1 MAISTNL
8 IKSFQLSALTT
19 ALALAGCGGGG
30 GNDTLPPPSN
40 PGQSNGGTTTPT
52 TNVKDVDNIT
62 ITKSF
67 DTFILKQDE
76 KFTIIANA
84 LKSGKPVEGVIVDAI
99 IPDPAT
105 SGIYVITPTPITTNA
120 NGEAAIELQIKDL
133 AKATAYLK
141 ANSDKL
147 SISVKPTNS
156 KQAIT
161 NGTISLTG
169 AAPSISTEITNVIND
184 ARSLML
190 SPSNANFKLEVG
202 TQITVSA
209 FVADSKGGALKNVPV
224 TFDLSNL
231 PSLGIY
237 NLSGSTVNTD
247 DRGIATITLQVMS
260 LDKREDLK
268 NGFQVDA
275 FIDRDIDLKA
285 SNRPTFKGVDNLD
298 TNTGSV
304 TAESLVN
311 SIILT
316 PNVDSIPLTIGS
328 TFTLTVTTNDK
339 DNKPISNAPI
349 AFTYP
354 TLAEY
359 GLTVANSSATTNG
372 SGQATVTFTVNSLT
386 TAQKAKL
393 IEGFTVNASSNGKFA
408 QASLTAKN
416 ETAESLVNSIS
427 LTPSVDTISL
437 TPNAQF
443 SVTATTLGKDG
454 KPVSNAPVAFSYPTL
469 ADYGLTIA
477 SSSPNTNGS
486 GQAVMTFAV
495 NASLTTAQK
504 AKLAEGFT
512 VNASSNAKTTTAV
525 TLKSIKVATVADIAK
540 VSFFTNKDLT
550 TNTGDTINITAQ
562 VRDANNVSLANMP
575 VSFTLLDAAAA
586 TGITNTTPLQAT
598 TNANGEAVLTLKVGA
613 LTPDQKYYL
622 QTSGLSFK
630 ATAGAITS
638 STVTL
643 RTQGAITANS
653 VNTLLLTSDSAIQ
666 LALGSKVKVT
676 ALAIDKN
683 GAIVPNAQVSFKV
696 PTDSGLVNNTGAVV
710 NTNANGEATI
720 EVEIKD
726 LAKATTALQNGL
738 VVTAQ
743 SGVSV
748 GTTTVR
754 GASSNA
760 NTQAYNVFVSQSKSE
775 MKTSVD
781 KNTLTIRVTDIN
793 GGIKPN
799 VPVYL
804 QLLNDGTKYG
814 LSFDKLSQL
823 ITDDKGIVE
832 VNLVQSNVGLIS
844 QLDHTADIKIIIN
857 DGIYRA
863 EEQTL
868 SIPIKGTNVQDVLST
883 TTLIDSTQD
892 IPFNVSGRLLDGN
905 GLAIVSTPVELLNNG
920 IPTGLTATTNAFGQF
935 TYSGILPKNLTASDG
950 TYNLSARVST
960 NGITQTFDLLKLVN
974 STSKEPS
981 YVYENN
987 TTKDLEVNK
996 SQKVTVTL
1004 PKSTANSTVYVSSS
1018 KGLLS
1023 TTPIIDINLPS
1034 LASRIPVVVNSNKQA
1049 VFYVISNA
1057 TGVSTLTTE
1066 YTDTDTTTIPTNE
1079 TVSDNITFVSINPTK
1094 LTLQSVNTFLRTE
1107 GSTDIIATVKDGNDA
1122 PVKNAIVT
1130 FNNNTDASGGKLSN
1144 SIAMTDANGQAKVTY
1159 TAGATSTPSNGVIIN
1174 ATVKSIKID
1183 GVEDTSRQFN
1193 LSSSTN
1199 LTVQTNASYIG
1210 IAFSDKILTSDSNT
1224 DPSVYQ
1230 VYYEKYGSIFVT
1242 NSLGQPAVNQPV
1254 SLSFIPTQYYKG
1266 YWTVVTNAQGEKSW
1280 GINHYLSASL
1290 NPNTNLVEYPTT
1302 ITKIIYP
1309 NGYSYPPQSIT
1320 LSNIQNGQVT
1330 CASEDKNTNNF
1341 LDIGEDINGNN
1352 SLDPRNPLIILSRTN
1367 QVLVNNQTLITD
1379 SSGKLDFKIRYPKEY
1394 AQWFSGNFAVTTKVD
1409 GSNFVQQRFIE
1420 DFPALANDVEFGP
1433 PAIRPNWTSPYGK
1446 VGIAKGDTLM
1456 NIWGNQYD
1464 ATQDDCSSKY

>member
-30 GNDTLPPPSN
+30 GNDTLPPPSK

-52 TNVKDVDNIT
+52 TNVKDVDSIT

-84 LKSGKPVEGVIVDAI
+84 LKSGKPVEGVIVDAT

-147 SISVKPTNS
+147 SISVKPTNT

-298 TNTGSV
+298 TNSGSV

-316 PNVDSIPLTIGS
+316 PNVDSIPLTTGS

-339 DNKPISNAPI
+339 DNKPIGNAPI

-437 TPNAQF
+437 APNAQF
-443 SVTATTLGKDG
+443 SITATTLGKDG
-454 KPVSNAPVAFSYPTL
+454 RPVSNAPVAFSYPTL

-512 VNASSNAKTTTAV
+512 VNASSNAKTATAV

-540 VSFFTNKDLT
+540 VNLVTDKDTLT
-550 TNTGDTINITAQ
+550 TNTGDTINVTAQ
-562 VRDANNVSLANMP
+562 VRDTNNVSLANMP
-575 VSFTLLDAAAA
+575 VSFTLLDSATA

-598 TNANGEAVLTLKVGA
+598 TDANGEAVLTFKVGA

-666 LALGSKVKVT
+666 LAFGSKVKVT
-676 ALAIDKN
+676 ALAMDKN
-683 GAIVPNAQVSFKV
+683 GAVVPNAQVSFKV

-726 LAKATTALQNGL
+726 ITKATTALQNGL

-754 GASSNA
+754 SATSNA
-760 NTQAYNVFVSQSKSE
+760 NTPAYQFFVNKSKDSLTTGSDE
-775 MKTSVD
+775 M
-781 KNTLTIRVTDIN
+781 TLTIHVTDTK
-793 GGIKPN
+793 GGIKAN

-804 QLLNDGTKYG
+804 QILDNGVSYG
-814 LSFDKLSQL
+814 LSFDKTSSLTTDSSGNVVVTLKQSDIGLLSRL
-823 ITDDKGIVE
+823 NHDAKVKVIV
-832 VNLVQSNVGLIS
+832 
-844 QLDHTADIKIIIN
+844 N
-857 DGIYRA
+857 DGNYQA

-868 SIPIKGTNVQDVLST
+868 DIAVSGTVIQNATASQTSVLPTDNVTLTGTLLDGTQKAIANTTIELFNKDDPTTVIETAVTNAAGTYSVTKTVSQLGADASGKINLAVRVSNQANPASYQVFSNLYTLTKLTPNTTTITVSQNGINTVDNEALVDQPYTITVNTPKVAGITKVYLST
-883 TTLIDSTQD
+883 TKGQLTVGSQTGTRISAD
-892 IPFNVSGRLLDGN
+892 VSDGK
-905 GLAIVSTPVELLNNG
+905 AV
-920 IPTGLTATTNAFGQF
+920 F
-935 TYSGILPKNLTASDG
+935 NLTSGVPGNAVLTVEDEQ
-950 TYNLSARVST
+950 AKP
-960 NGITQTFDLLKLVN
+960 LL
-974 STSKEPS
+974 
-981 YVYENN
+981 
-987 TTKDLEVNK
+987 
-996 SQKVTVTL
+996 
-1004 PKSTANSTVYVSSS
+1004 
-1018 KGLLS
+1018 
-1023 TTPIIDINLPS
+1023 
-1034 LASRIPVVVNSNKQA
+1034 
-1049 VFYVISNA
+1049 
-1057 TGVSTLTTE
+1057 
-1066 YTDTDTTTIPTNE
+1066 
-1079 TVSDNITFVSINPTK
+1079 SDNISFISRNVDKFFLNSDITI
-1094 LTLQSVNTFLRTE
+1094 VNTNGEAKVT
-1107 GSTDIIATVKDGNDA
+1107 ATVKDSLDR
-1122 PVKNAIVT
+1122 PIKNAIVE
-1130 FNNNTDASGGKLSN
+1130 FSLVKDASGGRISN
-1144 SIAMTDANGQAKVTY
+1144 AYVLTDETGLATIRYYAGKVP
-1159 TAGATSTPSNGVIIN
+1159 TAVDAVQIKSDVKAVRVGNTDMLINSPKTATKT
-1174 ATVKSIKID
+1174 
-1183 GVEDTSRQFN
+1183 
-1193 LSSSTN
+1193 
-1199 LTVQTNASYIG
+1199 LTVQNQAASIG
-1210 IAFSDKILTSDSNT
+1210 VSFSDKVASSD
-1224 DPSVYQ
+1224 DQ
-1230 VYYEKYGSIFVT
+1230 VYYIMNGSIYVV
-1242 NSLGQPAVNQPV
+1242 NSTGKPVVNQPV
-1254 SLSFIPTQYYKG
+1254 SVSVIPDYYRGGEFYAATDASGNAVAWGMRAYRDFSKTLGIIPTKIEDI
-1266 YWTVVTNAQGEKSW
+1266 TCRAEDLNLNNILDSGEDT
-1280 GINHYLSASL
+1280 
-1290 NPNTNLVEYPTT
+1290 NTN
-1302 ITKIIYP
+1302 
-1309 NGYSYPPQSIT
+1309 
-1320 LSNIQNGQVT
+1320 
-1330 CASEDKNTNNF
+1330 
-1341 LDIGEDINGNN
+1341 
-1352 SLDPRNPLIILSRTN
+1352 
-1367 QVLVNNQTLITD
+1367 
-1379 SSGKLDFKIRYPKEY
+1379 GKLDPFNPVAILGGDGSVLTQDGTATLTTDATGKLDIKLRYAKDT
-1394 AQWFSGNFAVTTKVD
+1394 ANWFTANVRVTTKVD
-1409 GSNFVQQRFIE
+1409 GTEYVQQRSKFEFPVLVTDIT
-1420 DFPALANDVEFGP
+1420 DFT
-1433 PAIRPNWTSPYGK
+1433 IRPNWRSPFADGAVINPIDSGSGYNVCVTPYK
-1446 VGIAKGDTLM
+1446 
-1456 NIWGNQYD
+1456 
-1464 ATQDDCSSKY
+1464 

>member
-52 TNVKDVDNIT
+52 TNVKDVDSIT

-84 LKSGKPVEGVIVDAI
+84 LKSGKPVEGVIVDAT

-147 SISVKPTNS
+147 SISVKPTNT

-298 TNTGSV
+298 TNSGSV

-316 PNVDSIPLTIGS
+316 PNVDSIPLTTGS

-339 DNKPISNAPI
+339 DNKPIGNAPI

-437 TPNAQF
+437 APNAQF
-443 SVTATTLGKDG
+443 SITATTLGKDG
-454 KPVSNAPVAFSYPTL
+454 RPVSNAPVAFSYPTL

-512 VNASSNAKTTTAV
+512 VNASSNAKTATAV

-540 VSFFTNKDLT
+540 VNLVTDKDTLT
-550 TNTGDTINITAQ
+550 TNTGDTINVTAQ
-562 VRDANNVSLANMP
+562 VRDANNVGLANMP
-575 VSFTLLDAAAA
+575 VSFTLLDETTA

-598 TNANGEAVLTLKVGA
+598 TNADGEAVLTLKVGA

-643 RTQGAITANS
+643 RTQEAITSNS

-666 LALGSKVKVT
+666 LAVGSKVKVT

-683 GAIVPNAQVSFKV
+683 GAVVTNAQVSFKV

-726 LAKATTALQNGL
+726 IAKATTALQNGL

-754 GASSNA
+754 SATSNA
-760 NTQAYNVFVSQSKSE
+760 NTEAYKLFVSPSK
-775 MKTSVD
+775 T
-781 KNTLTIRVTDIN
+781 TLRTATDTATLGIKVTDTK
-793 GGIKPN
+793 GGIKAGIPVQIQIAEGLDKGITFDKSSNLVTDANGYVQVN
-799 VPVYL
+799 VIQSDIGLISKLDHTAKVKVIVNDGVYQQVEQTIDFTVTGTNIKNTFISKSVITDSASDTVIVSGVAIDGNDKPIANQSI
-804 QLLNDGTKYG
+804 QLLNDGTALAVTPVTTDTNGKFTFTLNG
-814 LSFDKLSQL
+814 SQL
-823 ITDDKGIVE
+823 
-832 VNLVQSNVGLIS
+832 
-844 QLDHTADIKIIIN
+844 
-857 DGIYRA
+857 
-863 EEQTL
+863 
-868 SIPIKGTNVQDVLST
+868 P
-883 TTLIDSTQD
+883 
-892 IPFNVSGRLLDGN
+892 
-905 GLAIVSTPVELLNNG
+905 
-920 IPTGLTATTNAFGQF
+920 TATTNFNLQARIIDANNPNLVSRPYNLGSLTKVTESNLSLTVTQN
-935 TYSGILPKNLTASDG
+935 GIVGDEVKVDTPATITIDLPDTVTNDTIIYLTTNKGGRKIVTKNADG
-950 TYNLSARVST
+950 TDNIRYESRVESKAQGGKVIFDNIESISPGVATLTVEYNGAKQLEKNITFITDKVAKVLTQVINTTVST
-960 NGITQTFDLLKLVN
+960 NG
-974 STSKEPS
+974 E
-981 YVYENN
+981 
-987 TTKDLEVNK
+987 TK
-996 SQKVTVTL
+996 
-1004 PKSTANSTVYVSSS
+1004 
-1018 KGLLS
+1018 
-1023 TTPIIDINLPS
+1023 
-1034 LASRIPVVVNSNKQA
+1034 
-1049 VFYVISNA
+1049 
-1057 TGVSTLTTE
+1057 
-1066 YTDTDTTTIPTNE
+1066 
-1079 TVSDNITFVSINPTK
+1079 
-1094 LTLQSVNTFLRTE
+1094 
-1107 GSTDIIATVKDGNDA
+1107 IIATVRDDKDA
-1122 PVKNAIVT
+1122 PVKNAIVDFT
-1130 FNNNTDASGGKLSN
+1130 LLQDASSGKLSTGTA
-1144 SIAMTDANGQAKVTY
+1144 ITDE
-1159 TAGATSTPSNGVIIN
+1159 AGNAIISYFAGSTPTPVNGVKVQARVQYFKLNNQLLPI
-1174 ATVKSIKID
+1174 
-1183 GVEDTSRQFN
+1183 
-1193 LSSSTN
+1193 STTPTYQPQDVSF
-1199 LTVQTNASYIG
+1199 TVQNFSAWIGFAFADKVAPTADNIYYIR
-1210 IAFSDKILTSDSNT
+1210 A
-1224 DPSVYQ
+1224 
-1230 VYYEKYGSIFVT
+1230 GSIFIN
-1242 NSLGQPAVNQPV
+1242 NSIGQPAVNQEV
-1254 SLSFIPTQYYKG
+1254 SISIVPKTYGVGLWKFIAKVPGVAAIPEVKDPTTGAITRVGKDAIPEQPAKWITQSFMNGSPLSGTFNCLSEDFNR
-1266 YWTVVTNAQGEKSW
+1266 NATLDTSEDYNGD
-1280 GINHYLSASL
+1280 GMLTPL
-1290 NPNTNLVEYPTT
+1290 NP
-1302 ITKIIYP
+1302 ITVLAP
-1309 NGYSYPPQSIT
+1309 NGTQ
-1320 LSNIQNGQVT
+1320 
-1330 CASEDKNTNNF
+1330 
-1341 LDIGEDINGNN
+1341 
-1352 SLDPRNPLIILSRTN
+1352 ILST
-1367 QVLVNNQTLITD
+1367 QTVKTD
-1379 SSGKLDFKIRYPKEY
+1379 ATGKLDFSIRYGKEY
-1394 AQWFSGNFAVTTKVD
+1394 AQWLTATVRVTTKVD
-1409 GSNFVQQRFIE
+1409 GSEFSQERDIYLPVLDDDVITE
-1420 DFPALANDVEFGP
+1420 DNKG
-1433 PAIRPNWTSPYGK
+1433 IRPNTISPFG
-1446 VGIAKGDTLM
+1446 TLVSSTM
-1456 NIWGNQYD
+1456 LPY
-1464 ATQDDCSSKY
+1464 CSFSPSN

>member
-52 TNVKDVDNIT
+52 TNVKDVDSIT

-84 LKSGKPVEGVIVDAI
+84 LKSGKPVEGVIVDAT

-147 SISVKPTNS
+147 SISVKPTNT

-298 TNTGSV
+298 TNSGSV

-316 PNVDSIPLTIGS
+316 PNVDSIPLTTGS

-339 DNKPISNAPI
+339 DNKPIGNAPI

-437 TPNAQF
+437 APNAQF
-443 SVTATTLGKDG
+443 SITATTLGKDG
-454 KPVSNAPVAFSYPTL
+454 RPVSNAPVAFSYPTL

-512 VNASSNAKTTTAV
+512 VNASSNAKTATAV
-525 TLKSIKVATVADIAK
+525 TLKAIKVATVADIAE
-540 VSFFTNKDLT
+540 VSLVTNVTSLT
-550 TNTGDTINITAQ
+550 TNVGDTINVTAQ

-586 TGITNTTPLQAT
+586 TGITNTTPLQVT

-666 LALGSKVKVT
+666 LAVGSKVKVT
-676 ALAIDKN
+676 ALAMDKN
-683 GAIVPNAQVSFKV
+683 GAVVPNAQVSFKV

-720 EVEIKD
+720 EVEIKE

-754 GASSNA
+754 SATSNA
-760 NTQAYNVFVSQSKSE
+760 NTPAYQFFVNKSKDSLTTGSDE
-775 MKTSVD
+775 M
-781 KNTLTIRVTDIN
+781 TLTIHVTDTK
-793 GGIKPN
+793 GGIKAN

-804 QLLNDGTKYG
+804 QILDNGVSYG
-814 LSFDKLSQL
+814 LSFDKTSSLTTDSSGNVVVTLKQSDIGLLSRL
-823 ITDDKGIVE
+823 NHDAKVKVIV
-832 VNLVQSNVGLIS
+832 
-844 QLDHTADIKIIIN
+844 N
-857 DGIYRA
+857 DGNYQA

-868 SIPIKGTNVQDVLST
+868 DIAVSGTVIQNATASQTSVLPTDNVTLTGTLLDGTQKAIANTTIELFNKDDPTTVIETAVTNAAGTYNITKAVSQLGADASGKINLAVRVSNQANPASYQVFSNLYTLTTPSSNTTTIFVSQNGVNTIGNEALVDQPYTITVNTPKVAGYTKVYLST
-883 TTLIDSTQD
+883 TKGQLTVGSQTGTRISAD
-892 IPFNVSGRLLDGN
+892 VRDGK
-905 GLAIVSTPVELLNNG
+905 AV
-920 IPTGLTATTNAFGQF
+920 F
-935 TYSGILPKNLTASDG
+935 NLTSGVPGNAVLTVEDEQAKPLQSENISFISKDVQKFFLNSDI
-950 TYNLSARVST
+950 TIVNT
-960 NGITQTFDLLKLVN
+960 NG
-974 STSKEPS
+974 EA
-981 YVYENN
+981 
-987 TTKDLEVNK
+987 
-996 SQKVTVTL
+996 KVT
-1004 PKSTANSTVYVSSS
+1004 
-1018 KGLLS
+1018 
-1023 TTPIIDINLPS
+1023 
-1034 LASRIPVVVNSNKQA
+1034 
-1049 VFYVISNA
+1049 
-1057 TGVSTLTTE
+1057 
-1066 YTDTDTTTIPTNE
+1066 
-1079 TVSDNITFVSINPTK
+1079 
-1094 LTLQSVNTFLRTE
+1094 
-1107 GSTDIIATVKDGNDA
+1107 ATVKDSLDR
-1122 PVKNAIVT
+1122 PIKNAIVE
-1130 FNNNTDASGGKLSN
+1130 FSLVKDASGGRISN
-1144 SIAMTDANGQAKVTY
+1144 AYVLTDETGLATIRYYAGKVP
-1159 TAGATSTPSNGVIIN
+1159 TAVDAVQIKSDVKAVRVGNTDMLINSPKTATKT
-1174 ATVKSIKID
+1174 
-1183 GVEDTSRQFN
+1183 
-1193 LSSSTN
+1193 
-1199 LTVQTNASYIG
+1199 LTVQNQAASIG
-1210 IAFSDKILTSDSNT
+1210 VSFSDKVASSD
-1224 DPSVYQ
+1224 DQ
-1230 VYYEKYGSIFVT
+1230 VYYIMNGSIYVV
-1242 NSLGQPAVNQPV
+1242 NSTGKPVVNQPV
-1254 SLSFIPTQYYKG
+1254 SVSVIPDYYRGGEFYAARDASGNAVAWGMRAYRDFSKTLGIIPTKIEDITCRAEDLNLNNILDG
-1266 YWTVVTNAQGEKSW
+1266 GEDT
-1280 GINHYLSASL
+1280 
-1290 NPNTNLVEYPTT
+1290 NTN
-1302 ITKIIYP
+1302 
-1309 NGYSYPPQSIT
+1309 
-1320 LSNIQNGQVT
+1320 
-1330 CASEDKNTNNF
+1330 
-1341 LDIGEDINGNN
+1341 
-1352 SLDPRNPLIILSRTN
+1352 
-1367 QVLVNNQTLITD
+1367 
-1379 SSGKLDFKIRYPKEY
+1379 GKLDPFNPVAILGGDGSVLTQDGTATLTTDATGKLDIKLRYAKDT
-1394 AQWFSGNFAVTTKVD
+1394 ANWFTANVRVTTKVD
-1409 GSNFVQQRFIE
+1409 GTEYVQQRSKFEFPVLVTDIT
-1420 DFPALANDVEFGP
+1420 DFT
-1433 PAIRPNWTSPYGK
+1433 IRPNWRSPFADGAVINPIDSGSGYNVCVIPYK
-1446 VGIAKGDTLM
+1446 
-1456 NIWGNQYD
+1456 
-1464 ATQDDCSSKY
+1464 

>member
-30 GNDTLPPPSN
+30 GNDTLPPPSK
-40 PGQSNGGTTTPT
+40 PGQSNGDTTTPT
-52 TNVKDVDNIT
+52 TNVKDIDSMT

-67 DTFILKQDE
+67 NTFILKQDE

-169 AAPSISTEITNVIND
+169 AAPATSTEITNVIND
-184 ARSLML
+184 TRSLML

-339 DNKPISNAPI
+339 DNKPIGNAPI

-437 TPNAQF
+437 APNAQF
-443 SVTATTLGKDG
+443 SITATTLGKDG
-454 KPVSNAPVAFSYPTL
+454 RPVSNAPVAFSYPTL

-512 VNASSNAKTTTAV
+512 VNASSNDKTATAV

-540 VSFFTNKDLT
+540 VNLVTDKDTLT
-550 TNTGDTINITAQ
+550 TNTGDTINVTAQ
-562 VRDANNVSLANMP
+562 VRDTNNVSLANMP
-575 VSFTLLDAAAA
+575 VSFTLLDSATA

-598 TNANGEAVLTLKVGA
+598 TDANGEAVLTFKVGA

-666 LALGSKVKVT
+666 LAFGSKVKVT
-676 ALAIDKN
+676 ALAMDKN
-683 GAIVPNAQVSFKV
+683 GAVVPNAQVSFKV

-710 NTNANGEATI
+710 NTNANGEAII

-754 GASSNA
+754 SATSNA
-760 NTQAYNVFVSQSKSE
+760 NTPAYQFFVNKSKDSLTTGSDE
-775 MKTSVD
+775 M
-781 KNTLTIRVTDIN
+781 TLTIHVTDTK
-793 GGIKPN
+793 GGIKAN

-804 QLLNDGTKYG
+804 QILDNGVSYG
-814 LSFDKLSQL
+814 LSFDKTSSLTTDSSGNVVVTLKQSDIGLLSKL
-823 ITDDKGIVE
+823 NHDAKVKVIV
-832 VNLVQSNVGLIS
+832 
-844 QLDHTADIKIIIN
+844 N
-857 DGIYRA
+857 DGNYQA

-868 SIPIKGTNVQDVLST
+868 DIAVSGTVIQNATASQTSVLPTDNVTLTGTLLDGTQKGIANTNIELFNENDPTTVVATAVTNAAGTYSITKTVSQLGADVGSKINLAVRVSNQANPASYQVFSNLYTLTKLTPNTTTITVSQNGVNTVSNEALVDQPYTITVNTPTVADNTKVYLST
-883 TTLIDSTQD
+883 TKGQLTVNGQ
-892 IPFNVSGRLLDGN
+892 SG
-905 GLAIVSTPVELLNNG
+905 T
-920 IPTGLTATTNAFGQF
+920 
-935 TYSGILPKNLTASDG
+935 
-950 TYNLSARVST
+950 
-960 NGITQTFDLLKLVN
+960 
-974 STSKEPS
+974 
-981 YVYENN
+981 
-987 TTKDLEVNK
+987 
-996 SQKVTVTL
+996 
-1004 PKSTANSTVYVSSS
+1004 
-1018 KGLLS
+1018 
-1023 TTPIIDINLPS
+1023 
-1034 LASRIPVVVNSNKQA
+1034 RIPAVITGGKA
-1049 VFYVISNA
+1049 VFSLTSGTPGNA
-1057 TGVSTLTTE
+1057 VLTVE
-1066 YTDTDTTTIPTNE
+1066 DEQAKPLL
-1079 TVSDNITFVSINPTK
+1079 SDNISFISRDVQKFFLNSDITI
-1094 LTLQSVNTFLRTE
+1094 VNTNGE
-1107 GSTDIIATVKDGNDA
+1107 AKVVATVKDSLDR
-1122 PVKNAIVT
+1122 PIKNAIVE
-1130 FNNNTDASGGKLSN
+1130 FSLVKDASGGRISN
-1144 SIAMTDANGQAKVTY
+1144 AYVLTDETGLATIRYYAGKVP
-1159 TAGATSTPSNGVIIN
+1159 TAVDAVQIKSDVKAVRVGNTDMPINSPKTATKT
-1174 ATVKSIKID
+1174 
-1183 GVEDTSRQFN
+1183 
-1193 LSSSTN
+1193 
-1199 LTVQTNASYIG
+1199 LTVQNQAASIG
-1210 IAFSDKILTSDSNT
+1210 VSFSDKVASSD
-1224 DPSVYQ
+1224 DQ
-1230 VYYEKYGSIFVT
+1230 VYYIMNGSIYVV
-1242 NSLGQPAVNQPV
+1242 NSTGKPVVNQPV
-1254 SLSFIPTQYYKG
+1254 SVSVIPDYYRGGEFYAATDASGNAVAWGMRAYRDFSKTLGIIPTKIEDITCRAEDLNLNNILDG
-1266 YWTVVTNAQGEKSW
+1266 GEDT
-1280 GINHYLSASL
+1280 
-1290 NPNTNLVEYPTT
+1290 NTN
-1302 ITKIIYP
+1302 
-1309 NGYSYPPQSIT
+1309 
-1320 LSNIQNGQVT
+1320 
-1330 CASEDKNTNNF
+1330 
-1341 LDIGEDINGNN
+1341 
-1352 SLDPRNPLIILSRTN
+1352 
-1367 QVLVNNQTLITD
+1367 
-1379 SSGKLDFKIRYPKEY
+1379 GKLDPFNPVAILGGDGSVLTQDGTATLTTDATGKLDIKLRYAKDT
-1394 AQWFSGNFAVTTKVD
+1394 ANWFTANVRVTTKVD
-1409 GSNFVQQRFIE
+1409 GTEYVQQRSKFEFPVLVTDIT
-1420 DFPALANDVEFGP
+1420 DFT
-1433 PAIRPNWTSPYGK
+1433 IRPNWRSPFADGAVINPIDSDSGYNVCVTPYK
-1446 VGIAKGDTLM
+1446 
-1456 NIWGNQYD
+1456 
-1464 ATQDDCSSKY
+1464 

>member
-30 GNDTLPPPSN
+30 GNDTIQPAK

-52 TNVKDVDNIT
+52 TNVKDVDSMT

-67 DTFILKQDE
+67 NTFILKQDE

-147 SISVKPTNS
+147 SISVKPTNI
-156 KQAIT
+156 KQTIT

-169 AAPSISTEITNVIND
+169 AAPSISSEITNVIND
-184 ARSLML
+184 ARSLTL

-202 TQITVSA
+202 TKITVSA
-209 FVADSKGGALKNVPV
+209 FVADDKGGALKNVPV
-224 TFDLSNL
+224 TFDLPNL

-247 DRGIATITLQVMS
+247 DKGIATITLQVMS

-316 PNVDSIPLTIGS
+316 PNVDSIPLTTGS

-372 SGQATVTFTVNSLT
+372 SGQAIVTFTVNSLT

-393 IEGFTVNASSNGKFA
+393 IQGFTVNASSNGKFA

-437 TPNAQF
+437 APNAQF
-443 SVTATTLGKDG
+443 SITATTLGKDG

-477 SSSPNTNGS
+477 NSSTNTNGS

-512 VNASSNAKTTTAV
+512 VNASSNAKTATAV
-525 TLKSIKVATVADIAK
+525 TLKSIKVATVADIAN
-540 VSFFTNKDLT
+540 VSLVTNKDTLT
-550 TNTGDTINITAQ
+550 TNTGDTINVTAQ
-562 VRDANNVSLANMP
+562 VRDANNVGLANMP

-586 TGITNTTPLQAT
+586 TGITNTTPQAT
-598 TNANGEAVLTLKVGA
+598 TDANGEAVLTLKVGA

-622 QTSGLSFK
+622 QTSGLSVK

-638 STVTL
+638 STVIL
-643 RTQGAITANS
+643 KTQEAITANS

-666 LALGSKVKVT
+666 LAFGSKVKVT
-676 ALAIDKN
+676 ALAMDKN
-683 GAIVPNAQVSFKV
+683 GAVVPNAQVSFKV

-720 EVEIKD
+720 EVEIKE

-754 GASSNA
+754 SATSNA
-760 NTQAYNVFVSQSKSE
+760 NTEAYKLFVSPSKQTLTTANDS
-775 MKTSVD
+775 S
-781 KNTLTIRVTDIN
+781 TLTIRVTDVN
-793 GGIKPN
+793 GGIKAGI
-799 VPVYL
+799 PVQL
-804 QLLNDGTKYG
+804 QMVDGIDKG
-814 LSFDKLSQL
+814 LSFNKTSQL
-823 ITDDKGIVE
+823 TTDANGLVIVD
-832 VNLVQSNVGLIS
+832 LVQSDIGLAS
-844 QLDHTADIKIIIN
+844 KLDHTGKIKVIVN
-857 DGIYRA
+857 DGVYKQQ
-863 EEQTL
+863 EQELVFKITGTKVSNPTASKTSVNDSETVILSGKLVTGQVVNGVETPIANTELELFNSADPSTVLATISTDTVGQYTL
-868 SIPIKGTNVQDVLST
+868 NK
-883 TTLIDSTQD
+883 
-892 IPFNVSGRLLDGN
+892 
-905 GLAIVSTPVELLNNG
+905 IVSEL
-920 IPTGLTATTNAFGQF
+920 
-935 TYSGILPKNLTASDG
+935 
-950 TYNLSARVST
+950 
-960 NGITQTFDLLKLVN
+960 
-974 STSKEPS
+974 
-981 YVYENN
+981 
-987 TTKDLEVNK
+987 
-996 SQKVTVTL
+996 
-1004 PKSTANSTVYVSSS
+1004 
-1018 KGLLS
+1018 
-1023 TTPIIDINLPS
+1023 
-1034 LASRIPVVVNSNKQA
+1034 
-1049 VFYVISNA
+1049 
-1057 TGVSTLTTE
+1057 
-1066 YTDTDTTTIPTNE
+1066 
-1079 TVSDNITFVSINPTK
+1079 
-1094 LTLQSVNTFLRTE
+1094 
-1107 GSTDIIATVKDGNDA
+1107 GSTDNNGKLNLSLRVRDTALSTYQVFNDIYTLTKVNSANIAMVVYNTTSVIKGDEAINNEVSVTDSHAVTLNVPKAIITSANFNNAVSPVIYVSTTKGTLIQGTQTGTRIAVPVIIDSAGDWKAQLTINSNVAGSATIKFETDKAIELKTDNVTFISKDVRKLFLNPNISIVNTNGEAKITATVKDGDDR
-1122 PVKNAIVT
+1122 PIRNAIVE
-1130 FNNNTDASGGKLSN
+1130 FSLIKDASGGRISSSYAL
-1144 SIAMTDANGQAKVTY
+1144 TDDSGL
-1159 TAGATSTPSNGVIIN
+1159 ATISYFSGKIPTQTNGVTIRS
-1174 ATVKSIKID
+1174 TVKNVRIGNTNAD
-1183 GVEDTSRQFN
+1183 VGPQTTDTS
-1193 LSSSTN
+1193 
-1199 LTVQTNASYIG
+1199 LTVQNQASYIG
-1210 IAFSDKILTSDSNT
+1210 VSLADKLDTTLN
-1224 DPSVYQ
+1224 DP
-1230 VYYEKYGSIFVT
+1230 VYYFKDGSLYVV
-1242 NSLGQPAVNQPV
+1242 NSLGKPAVNQPV
-1254 SLSFIPTQYYKG
+1254 SIAISPDYYRGGEFTVLTNSSGTQYWALQY
-1266 YWTVVTNAQGEKSW
+1266 YRNFTDS
-1280 GINHYLSASL
+1280 SL
-1290 NPNTNLVEYPTT
+1290 MKIDTTSLRYATNLDE
-1302 ITKIIYP
+1302 ITC
-1309 NGYSYPPQSIT
+1309 QS
-1320 LSNIQNGQVT
+1320 
-1330 CASEDKNTNNF
+1330 
-1341 LDIGEDINGNN
+1341 EDINNN
-1352 SLDPRNPLIILSRTN
+1352 GILDIFEDVNNNGKLDPFNPVTLLSRDGTP
-1367 QVLVNNQTLITD
+1367 VALSGDGTATLVTD
-1379 SSGKLDFKIRYPKEY
+1379 NTGKLDFKLRYPKDT
-1394 AQWFSGNFAVTTKVD
+1394 ASWFTAKLTVSTKVD
-1409 GSNFVQQRFIE
+1409 GTESRNQLQRIE
-1420 DFPALANDVEFGP
+1420 FPVLVSDVTDFT
-1433 PAIRPNWTSPYGK
+1433 IRPNWKSPFAYANVIKINNDGK
-1446 VGIAKGDTLM
+1446 CIAPLP
-1456 NIWGNQYD
+1456 
-1464 ATQDDCSSKY
+1464 

>member
-52 TNVKDVDNIT
+52 TNVKDVDSIT

-84 LKSGKPVEGVIVDAI
+84 LKSGKPVEGVIVDAT

-147 SISVKPTNS
+147 SISVKPTNT

-298 TNTGSV
+298 TNSGSV

-316 PNVDSIPLTIGS
+316 PNVDSIPLTTGS

-339 DNKPISNAPI
+339 DNKPIGNAPI

-437 TPNAQF
+437 APNAQF
-443 SVTATTLGKDG
+443 SITATTLGKDG
-454 KPVSNAPVAFSYPTL
+454 RPVSNAPVAFSYPTL

-512 VNASSNAKTTTAV
+512 VNASSNAKTATAV
-525 TLKSIKVATVADIAK
+525 TLKSIKVATVADIAN
-540 VSFFTNKDLT
+540 VNLVTNKDTLT
-550 TNTGDTINITAQ
+550 TDAGETINVTAQ

-598 TNANGEAVLTLKVGA
+598 TNADGEAVLTLKVGA

-622 QTSGLSFK
+622 KTSGLSFK

-683 GAIVPNAQVSFKV
+683 GAVVPNAQVSFKV

-754 GASSNA
+754 SATSNA
-760 NTQAYNVFVSQSKSE
+760 NTPAYQFFVNKSKDSLTTGSDE
-775 MKTSVD
+775 M
-781 KNTLTIRVTDIN
+781 TLTIHVTDTK
-793 GGIKPN
+793 GGIKAN

-804 QLLNDGTKYG
+804 QILDNGVSYG
-814 LSFDKLSQL
+814 LSFDKTSSLTTDSSGNVVVTLKQSDIGLLSRL
-823 ITDDKGIVE
+823 NHDAKVKVIV
-832 VNLVQSNVGLIS
+832 
-844 QLDHTADIKIIIN
+844 N
-857 DGIYRA
+857 DGNYQA

-868 SIPIKGTNVQDVLST
+868 DIAVSGTVIQNATASQTSVLPTDNVTLTGTLLDGTQKGIANTNIELFNENDPTTVVATAVTNAAGTYSITKTVSQLGADVGSKINLAVRVSNQANPASYQVFSNLYTLTKLTPNTTTITVSQNGVNTVSNEALVDQPYTITVNTPTVADNTKVYLST
-883 TTLIDSTQD
+883 TKGQLTVNGQ
-892 IPFNVSGRLLDGN
+892 SG
-905 GLAIVSTPVELLNNG
+905 T
-920 IPTGLTATTNAFGQF
+920 
-935 TYSGILPKNLTASDG
+935 
-950 TYNLSARVST
+950 
-960 NGITQTFDLLKLVN
+960 
-974 STSKEPS
+974 
-981 YVYENN
+981 
-987 TTKDLEVNK
+987 
-996 SQKVTVTL
+996 
-1004 PKSTANSTVYVSSS
+1004 
-1018 KGLLS
+1018 
-1023 TTPIIDINLPS
+1023 
-1034 LASRIPVVVNSNKQA
+1034 RIPAVITGGKA
-1049 VFYVISNA
+1049 VFSLTSGTPGNA
-1057 TGVSTLTTE
+1057 VLTVE
-1066 YTDTDTTTIPTNE
+1066 DEQAKPLL
-1079 TVSDNITFVSINPTK
+1079 SDNISFISRDVQKFFLNSDITI
-1094 LTLQSVNTFLRTE
+1094 VNTNGE
-1107 GSTDIIATVKDGNDA
+1107 AKVVATVKDSLDR
-1122 PVKNAIVT
+1122 PIKNAIVE
-1130 FNNNTDASGGKLSN
+1130 FSLVKDASGGRISN
-1144 SIAMTDANGQAKVTY
+1144 AYVLTDETGLATIRYYAGKVP
-1159 TAGATSTPSNGVIIN
+1159 TAVDAVQIKSDVKAVRVGNTDMLIN
-1174 ATVKSIKID
+1174 SPKTAIK
-1183 GVEDTSRQFN
+1183 T
-1193 LSSSTN
+1193 
-1199 LTVQTNASYIG
+1199 LTVQNQAASIG
-1210 IAFSDKILTSDSNT
+1210 VSFSDKVASSD
-1224 DPSVYQ
+1224 DE
-1230 VYYEKYGSIFVT
+1230 VYYIMNGSIYVV
-1242 NSLGQPAVNQPV
+1242 NSTGKPVVNQPV
-1254 SLSFIPTQYYKG
+1254 SVSVIPDYYRGGEFYAARDASGNAVAWGMRAYRDFSKTLGIIPTKIEDI
-1266 YWTVVTNAQGEKSW
+1266 TCRAEDLNLNNILDVGEDT
-1280 GINHYLSASL
+1280 
-1290 NPNTNLVEYPTT
+1290 NTN
-1302 ITKIIYP
+1302 
-1309 NGYSYPPQSIT
+1309 
-1320 LSNIQNGQVT
+1320 
-1330 CASEDKNTNNF
+1330 
-1341 LDIGEDINGNN
+1341 
-1352 SLDPRNPLIILSRTN
+1352 
-1367 QVLVNNQTLITD
+1367 
-1379 SSGKLDFKIRYPKEY
+1379 GKLDPFNPVAILGGDGSVLTQDGTATLTTDATGKLDIKLRYAKDT
-1394 AQWFSGNFAVTTKVD
+1394 ANWFTANVRVTTKVD
-1409 GSNFVQQRFIE
+1409 GTEYVQQRSKFEFPVLVTDIT
-1420 DFPALANDVEFGP
+1420 DFT
-1433 PAIRPNWTSPYGK
+1433 IRPNWRSPFADGAVINPIDSGSGYNVCLTPYK
-1446 VGIAKGDTLM
+1446 
-1456 NIWGNQYD
+1456 
-1464 ATQDDCSSKY
+1464 

>member
-52 TNVKDVDNIT
+52 TNVKDVDSIT

-84 LKSGKPVEGVIVDAI
+84 LKSGKPVEGVIVDAT

-147 SISVKPTNS
+147 SISVKPTNT

-298 TNTGSV
+298 TNSGSV

-316 PNVDSIPLTIGS
+316 PNVDSIPLTTGS

-339 DNKPISNAPI
+339 DNKPIGNAPI

-437 TPNAQF
+437 APNAQF
-443 SVTATTLGKDG
+443 SITATTLGKDG
-454 KPVSNAPVAFSYPTL
+454 RPVSNAPVAFSYPTL

-512 VNASSNAKTTTAV
+512 VNASSNAKTATAV

-540 VSFFTNKDLT
+540 VNLVTDKDTLT
-550 TNTGDTINITAQ
+550 TNTGDTINVTAQ
-562 VRDANNVSLANMP
+562 VRDTNNVSLANMP
-575 VSFTLLDAAAA
+575 VSFTLLDSATA

-598 TNANGEAVLTLKVGA
+598 TDANGEAVLTFKVGA

-666 LALGSKVKVT
+666 LAFGSKVKVT
-676 ALAIDKN
+676 ALAMDKN
-683 GAIVPNAQVSFKV
+683 GAVVPNAQVSFKV

-710 NTNANGEATI
+710 NTNANGEAII

-754 GASSNA
+754 SATSNA
-760 NTQAYNVFVSQSKSE
+760 NTPAYQFFVNKSKDSLTTGSDE
-775 MKTSVD
+775 M
-781 KNTLTIRVTDIN
+781 TLTIHVTDTK
-793 GGIKPN
+793 GGIKAN

-804 QLLNDGTKYG
+804 QILDNGVSYG
-814 LSFDKLSQL
+814 LSFDKTSSLTTDSSGNVVVTLKQSDIGLLSRL
-823 ITDDKGIVE
+823 NHDAKVKVIV
-832 VNLVQSNVGLIS
+832 
-844 QLDHTADIKIIIN
+844 N
-857 DGIYRA
+857 DGNYQA

-868 SIPIKGTNVQDVLST
+868 DIAVSGTVIQNATASQTSVLPTDNVTLTGTLLDGTQKAIANTTIELFNKDDPTTVIETAVTNAAGTYNITKAVSQLGADASGKINLAVRVSNQANPASYQVFSNLYTLTKLTPNTTTITVSQNGINTVDNEALVDQPYTITVNTPKVAGITKVYLST
-883 TTLIDSTQD
+883 TKGQLTVGSQTGTRISAD
-892 IPFNVSGRLLDGN
+892 VSDGK
-905 GLAIVSTPVELLNNG
+905 AV
-920 IPTGLTATTNAFGQF
+920 F
-935 TYSGILPKNLTASDG
+935 NLTSGVPGNAVLTVEDEQG
-950 TYNLSARVST
+950 KP
-960 NGITQTFDLLKLVN
+960 LL
-974 STSKEPS
+974 
-981 YVYENN
+981 
-987 TTKDLEVNK
+987 
-996 SQKVTVTL
+996 
-1004 PKSTANSTVYVSSS
+1004 
-1018 KGLLS
+1018 
-1023 TTPIIDINLPS
+1023 
-1034 LASRIPVVVNSNKQA
+1034 
-1049 VFYVISNA
+1049 
-1057 TGVSTLTTE
+1057 
-1066 YTDTDTTTIPTNE
+1066 
-1079 TVSDNITFVSINPTK
+1079 SDNISFISRDVQKFFLNSDITI
-1094 LTLQSVNTFLRTE
+1094 VNTNGEAKVT
-1107 GSTDIIATVKDGNDA
+1107 ATVKDSLDR
-1122 PVKNAIVT
+1122 PIKNAIVE
-1130 FNNNTDASGGKLSN
+1130 FSLVKDASGGRISN
-1144 SIAMTDANGQAKVTY
+1144 AYVLTDETGLATIRYYAGKVP
-1159 TAGATSTPSNGVIIN
+1159 TAVDAVQIKSDVKAVRVGNINIDIDKPINSPKTATKT
-1174 ATVKSIKID
+1174 
-1183 GVEDTSRQFN
+1183 
-1193 LSSSTN
+1193 
-1199 LTVQTNASYIG
+1199 LTVQNQAASIG
-1210 IAFSDKILTSDSNT
+1210 VSFSDKVASSD
-1224 DPSVYQ
+1224 DE
-1230 VYYEKYGSIFVT
+1230 VYYIMNGSIYVV
-1242 NSLGQPAVNQPV
+1242 NSTGKPVVNQPV
-1254 SLSFIPTQYYKG
+1254 SVSVIPDYYRGGEFYAARDASGNAVAWGMRAYRDFSKTLGIIPTKIEDI
-1266 YWTVVTNAQGEKSW
+1266 TCRAEDLNLNNILDVGEDT
-1280 GINHYLSASL
+1280 
-1290 NPNTNLVEYPTT
+1290 NTN
-1302 ITKIIYP
+1302 
-1309 NGYSYPPQSIT
+1309 
-1320 LSNIQNGQVT
+1320 
-1330 CASEDKNTNNF
+1330 
-1341 LDIGEDINGNN
+1341 
-1352 SLDPRNPLIILSRTN
+1352 
-1367 QVLVNNQTLITD
+1367 
-1379 SSGKLDFKIRYPKEY
+1379 GKLDPFNPVAILGGDGSVLTQDGTATLTTDATGKLDIKLRYAKDT
-1394 AQWFSGNFAVTTKVD
+1394 ANWFTANVRVTTKVD
-1409 GSNFVQQRFIE
+1409 GTEYVQQRSKFEFPVLVTDIT
-1420 DFPALANDVEFGP
+1420 DFT
-1433 PAIRPNWTSPYGK
+1433 IRPNWRSPFADGAVINPIDSGSGYNVCLTPYK
-1446 VGIAKGDTLM
+1446 
-1456 NIWGNQYD
+1456 
-1464 ATQDDCSSKY
+1464 

>member
-52 TNVKDVDNIT
+52 TNVKDVDSMT

-67 DTFILKQDE
+67 NTFILKQDE

-141 ANSDKL
+141 ASSDKL
-147 SISVKPTNS
+147 SISVNPTNS
-156 KQAIT
+156 KQAIP

-169 AAPSISTEITNVIND
+169 AAPATSSEITNVIND

-209 FVADSKGGALKNVPV
+209 FVADSKGGALKNIPV

-316 PNVDSIPLTIGS
+316 PNVDSIPLAIGS

-437 TPNAQF
+437 APNAQF
-443 SVTATTLGKDG
+443 SITATTLGKDG

-477 SSSPNTNGS
+477 NSSTNTNDS

-512 VNASSNAKTTTAV
+512 VNASSNAKTATAV
-525 TLKSIKVATVADIAK
+525 TLKAIKVATVADIAK
-540 VSFFTNKDLT
+540 VSLVTNKNTLT
-550 TNTGDTINITAQ
+550 TNTGDTINVTAQ
-562 VRDANNVSLANMP
+562 VRDANNVGLANMP
-575 VSFTLLDAAAA
+575 VSFTLLDETTA

-598 TNANGEAVLTLKVGA
+598 TNADGEAVLTLKVGA

-643 RTQGAITANS
+643 RTQEAITANS

-666 LALGSKVKVT
+666 LAVGSKVKVT

-683 GAIVPNAQVSFKV
+683 GAVVTNAQVSFKV

-726 LAKATTALQNGL
+726 IAKATTALQNGL

-754 GASSNA
+754 SATSNA
-760 NTQAYNVFVSQSKSE
+760 NTQAYKLFVSPSKTILRTATD
-775 MKTSVD
+775 TS
-781 KNTLTIRVTDIN
+781 TLGIKVTDTN
-793 GGIKPN
+793 GGIKAG
-799 VPVYL
+799 VPVQL
-804 QLLNDGTKYG
+804 QILEG
-814 LSFDKLSQL
+814 
-823 ITDDKGIVE
+823 IDKGITFSKASNLVTDANGF
-832 VNLVQSNVGLIS
+832 VQVDLVQSDIGLVS
-844 QLDHTADIKIIIN
+844 KLDHSAKVRVIVN
-857 DGIYRA
+857 DGVYQQT
-863 EEQTL
+863 EQTIDFTVTGT
-868 SIPIKGTNVQDVLST
+868 SIKDGFISKSVIT
-883 TTLIDSTQD
+883 DSLTD
-892 IPFNVSGRLLDGN
+892 TITVSGVAVDGN
-905 GLAIVSTPVELLNNG
+905 GRPIANQSIQLLKDGAALTVPMVNTDSNG
-920 IPTGLTATTNAFGQF
+920 KFTFTVNSQQLGAATD
-935 TYSGILPKNLTASDG
+935 S
-950 TYNLSARVST
+950 
-960 NGITQTFDLLKLVN
+960 TFDLQARITNANATL
-974 STSKEPS
+974 TSQPFS
-981 YVYENN
+981 LG
-987 TTKDLEVNK
+987 TLT
-996 SQKVTVTL
+996 KVTATNLSLKVSQNNQTAINNEIKVETPTTVTVDL
-1004 PKSTANSTVYVSSS
+1004 PSTVADGTIIYLTTNKGTLGTNGETRVSVAAQN
-1018 KGLLS
+1018 G
-1023 TTPIIDINLPS
+1023 
-1034 LASRIPVVVNSNKQA
+1034 QA
-1049 VFYVISNA
+1049 VFNNIQSKSP
-1057 TGVSTLTTE
+1057 GVATLTVE
-1066 YTDTDTTTIPTNE
+1066 YNGAKQLEQDITYITDKVAKLLVQVTNT
-1079 TVSDNITFVSINPTK
+1079 TVSVNGETK
-1094 LTLQSVNTFLRTE
+1094 VIASVR
-1107 GSTDIIATVKDGNDA
+1107 DINDA
-1122 PVKNAIVT
+1122 PVKNALVEFST
-1130 FNNNTDASGGKLSN
+1130 VEDASSGKLSSGTALTDASGNAVVSYFAGKN
-1144 SIAMTDANGQAKVTY
+1144 
-1159 TAGATSTPSNGVIIN
+1159 ATPVNGVKIST
-1174 ATVKSIKID
+1174 AVKSVKLGNSYLPVT
-1183 GVEDTSRQFN
+1183 GVQPQTTTFTVQN
-1193 LSSSTN
+1193 LSAWIGFAFADKVAPTADN
-1199 LTVQTNASYIG
+1199 IYYIR
-1210 IAFSDKILTSDSNT
+1210 A
-1224 DPSVYQ
+1224 
-1230 VYYEKYGSIFVT
+1230 GSIFIN
-1242 NSLGQPAVNQPV
+1242 NSIGQPAVNQEV
-1254 SLSFIPTQYYKG
+1254 SISIVPKTYGVGLWKFIAKVPGVAAIPEVKD
-1266 YWTVVTNAQGEKSW
+1266 
-1280 GINHYLSASL
+1280 
-1290 NPNTNLVEYPTT
+1290 PTT
-1302 ITKIIYP
+1302 GAITTVGKDAIPEQPAKWIRQSFMGGSTINGFFSCLSEDFNKNATLDSGEDYNGDGWLTPINPITVLAP
-1309 NGYSYPPQSIT
+1309 NGTQ
-1320 LSNIQNGQVT
+1320 
-1330 CASEDKNTNNF
+1330 
-1341 LDIGEDINGNN
+1341 
-1352 SLDPRNPLIILSRTN
+1352 ILST
-1367 QVLVNNQTLITD
+1367 QTVKTD
-1379 SSGKLDFKIRYPKEY
+1379 ATGKLDFSIRYAKEY
-1394 AQWFSGNFAVTTKVD
+1394 AQWLTATVRVTTKVD
-1409 GSNFVQQRFIE
+1409 GSEFSQERDISLPVLDDDVITE
-1420 DFPALANDVEFGP
+1420 DNKG
-1433 PAIRPNWTSPYGK
+1433 IRPNTISPFG
-1446 VGIAKGDTLM
+1446 TLVSSTM
-1456 NIWGNQYD
+1456 LPY
-1464 ATQDDCSSKY
+1464 CSFSANN

>member
-30 GNDTLPPPSN
+30 GNDTLPPPSK
-40 PGQSNGGTTTPT
+40 PGQSNGDTTTPT
-52 TNVKDVDNIT
+52 TNVKDVDSMT

-67 DTFILKQDE
+67 NTFILKQDE

-156 KQAIT
+156 KQAIP

-169 AAPSISTEITNVIND
+169 AAPATSSEITNVIND

-316 PNVDSIPLTIGS
+316 PNVDSIPLAIGS

-437 TPNAQF
+437 APNAQF
-443 SVTATTLGKDG
+443 SITATTLGKDG

-477 SSSPNTNGS
+477 NSSTNTNGS

-512 VNASSNAKTTTAV
+512 VNASSNAKTATAV
-525 TLKSIKVATVADIAK
+525 TLKAIKVATVADIAK
-540 VSFFTNKDLT
+540 VSLVTNKDTLT
-550 TNTGDTINITAQ
+550 TNTGDTINVTAQ
-562 VRDANNVSLANMP
+562 VRDANNVGLANMP

-643 RTQGAITANS
+643 RTQGSITANS

-666 LALGSKVKVT
+666 LAVGSKVKVT

-683 GAIVPNAQVSFKV
+683 GAVVPNAQVSFKV

-726 LAKATTALQNGL
+726 LTKATTTLQNGL

-754 GASSNA
+754 SATSNA
-760 NTQAYNVFVSQSKSE
+760 NTPAYQFFVNKSKDSLTTGSDE
-775 MKTSVD
+775 M
-781 KNTLTIRVTDIN
+781 TLTIHVTDTK
-793 GGIKPN
+793 GGIKAD

-804 QLLNDGTKYG
+804 QILDNGVSYG
-814 LSFDKLSQL
+814 LSFDKTSSLTTDSSGNVVVTLKQSDIGLLSRL
-823 ITDDKGIVE
+823 NHDAKVKVIV
-832 VNLVQSNVGLIS
+832 
-844 QLDHTADIKIIIN
+844 N
-857 DGIYRA
+857 DGNYQA
-863 EEQTL
+863 KEQTL
-868 SIPIKGTNVQDVLST
+868 DIAVSGTVIQNATASQTSVLPTDNVTLTGTLLDGTQKAIANTTIELFNENDPTTVVATAVTNAAGTYSITKTVSQLGADVGSKINLAVRASNQASPASYQVFSNLYTLTTPSSNTTTIFVSQNGVNTIGNEALVDQPYTITVNTPKVAGYTKVYLST
-883 TTLIDSTQD
+883 TKGQLTVGSQTGTRISAD
-892 IPFNVSGRLLDGN
+892 VRDGK
-905 GLAIVSTPVELLNNG
+905 AV
-920 IPTGLTATTNAFGQF
+920 F
-935 TYSGILPKNLTASDG
+935 NLTSGVPGNAVLTVEDEQAKPLQSENISFISKDVQKFFLNSDI
-950 TYNLSARVST
+950 TIVNT
-960 NGITQTFDLLKLVN
+960 NG
-974 STSKEPS
+974 EA
-981 YVYENN
+981 
-987 TTKDLEVNK
+987 
-996 SQKVTVTL
+996 KVT
-1004 PKSTANSTVYVSSS
+1004 
-1018 KGLLS
+1018 
-1023 TTPIIDINLPS
+1023 
-1034 LASRIPVVVNSNKQA
+1034 
-1049 VFYVISNA
+1049 
-1057 TGVSTLTTE
+1057 
-1066 YTDTDTTTIPTNE
+1066 
-1079 TVSDNITFVSINPTK
+1079 
-1094 LTLQSVNTFLRTE
+1094 
-1107 GSTDIIATVKDGNDA
+1107 ATVKDSLDR
-1122 PVKNAIVT
+1122 PIKNAIVE
-1130 FNNNTDASGGKLSN
+1130 FSLVKDASGGRISN
-1144 SIAMTDANGQAKVTY
+1144 AYVLTDETGLATIRYYAGKVP
-1159 TAGATSTPSNGVIIN
+1159 TAVDAVQIKSDVKAVRVGNTDMPINSPKTATKT
-1174 ATVKSIKID
+1174 
-1183 GVEDTSRQFN
+1183 
-1193 LSSSTN
+1193 
-1199 LTVQTNASYIG
+1199 LTVQNQAASIG
-1210 IAFSDKILTSDSNT
+1210 VSFSDKVASSD
-1224 DPSVYQ
+1224 DE
-1230 VYYEKYGSIFVT
+1230 VYYIMNGSIYVV
-1242 NSLGQPAVNQPV
+1242 NSTGKPVVNQPV
-1254 SLSFIPTQYYKG
+1254 SVSVIPDYYRGGEFYAARDASGNAVAWGMRAYRDFSKTLGIIPTKIEEITCRAEDLNLNNIPDG
-1266 YWTVVTNAQGEKSW
+1266 GEDT
-1280 GINHYLSASL
+1280 
-1290 NPNTNLVEYPTT
+1290 NTN
-1302 ITKIIYP
+1302 
-1309 NGYSYPPQSIT
+1309 
-1320 LSNIQNGQVT
+1320 
-1330 CASEDKNTNNF
+1330 
-1341 LDIGEDINGNN
+1341 
-1352 SLDPRNPLIILSRTN
+1352 
-1367 QVLVNNQTLITD
+1367 
-1379 SSGKLDFKIRYPKEY
+1379 GKLDPFNPVAILSGDGSVLTQDGTATLTTDATGKLDIKLRYAKDT
-1394 AQWFSGNFAVTTKVD
+1394 ANWFTANVRVTTKVD
-1409 GSNFVQQRFIE
+1409 GTEYVQQRSKFEFPVLVTDIT
-1420 DFPALANDVEFGP
+1420 DFT
-1433 PAIRPNWTSPYGK
+1433 IRPNWRSPFADGAVINPIDSGSGYNVCVTPYK
-1446 VGIAKGDTLM
+1446 
-1456 NIWGNQYD
+1456 
-1464 ATQDDCSSKY
+1464 

>member
-52 TNVKDVDNIT
+52 TNVKDVDSIT

-84 LKSGKPVEGVIVDAI
+84 LKSGKPVEGVIVDAT

-147 SISVKPTNS
+147 SISVKPTNT

-169 AAPSISTEITNVIND
+169 AAPATSTEITNVIND

-298 TNTGSV
+298 TNSGSV

-316 PNVDSIPLTIGS
+316 PNVDSIPLTTGS

-339 DNKPISNAPI
+339 DNKPIGNAPI

-437 TPNAQF
+437 APNAQF
-443 SVTATTLGKDG
+443 SITATTLGKDG
-454 KPVSNAPVAFSYPTL
+454 RPVSNAPVAFSYPTL

-512 VNASSNAKTTTAV
+512 VNASSNAKTATAV

-540 VSFFTNKDLT
+540 VNLVTDKDTLT
-550 TNTGDTINITAQ
+550 TNTGDTINVTAQ
-562 VRDANNVSLANMP
+562 VRDTNNVSLANMP
-575 VSFTLLDAAAA
+575 VSFTLLDSATA

-598 TNANGEAVLTLKVGA
+598 TDANGEAVLTFKVGA

-666 LALGSKVKVT
+666 LAFGSKVKVT
-676 ALAIDKN
+676 ALAMDKN
-683 GAIVPNAQVSFKV
+683 GAVVPNAQVSFKV

-710 NTNANGEATI
+710 NTNANGEAII

-754 GASSNA
+754 SATSNA
-760 NTQAYNVFVSQSKSE
+760 NTPAYQFFVNKSKDSLTTGSDE
-775 MKTSVD
+775 M
-781 KNTLTIRVTDIN
+781 TLTIHVTDTK
-793 GGIKPN
+793 GGIKAN

-804 QLLNDGTKYG
+804 QILDNGVSYG
-814 LSFDKLSQL
+814 LSFDKTSSLTTDSSGNVVVTLKQSDIGLLSKL
-823 ITDDKGIVE
+823 NHDAKVKVIV
-832 VNLVQSNVGLIS
+832 
-844 QLDHTADIKIIIN
+844 N
-857 DGIYRA
+857 DGNYQA

-868 SIPIKGTNVQDVLST
+868 DIAVSGTVIQNATASQTSVLPTDNVTLTGTLLDGTQKGIANTNIELFNENDPTTVVATAVTNAAGTYSITKTVSQLGADVGSKINLAVRVSNQANPASYQVFSNLYTLTKLTPNTTTITVSQNGVNTVSNEALVDQPYTITVNTPTVADNTKVYLST
-883 TTLIDSTQD
+883 TKGQLTVNGQ
-892 IPFNVSGRLLDGN
+892 SG
-905 GLAIVSTPVELLNNG
+905 T
-920 IPTGLTATTNAFGQF
+920 
-935 TYSGILPKNLTASDG
+935 
-950 TYNLSARVST
+950 
-960 NGITQTFDLLKLVN
+960 
-974 STSKEPS
+974 
-981 YVYENN
+981 
-987 TTKDLEVNK
+987 
-996 SQKVTVTL
+996 
-1004 PKSTANSTVYVSSS
+1004 
-1018 KGLLS
+1018 
-1023 TTPIIDINLPS
+1023 
-1034 LASRIPVVVNSNKQA
+1034 RIPAVITGGKA
-1049 VFYVISNA
+1049 VFSLTSGTPGNA
-1057 TGVSTLTTE
+1057 VLTVE
-1066 YTDTDTTTIPTNE
+1066 DEQAKPLL
-1079 TVSDNITFVSINPTK
+1079 SDNISFISRDVQKFFLNSDITI
-1094 LTLQSVNTFLRTE
+1094 VNTNGE
-1107 GSTDIIATVKDGNDA
+1107 AKVVATVKDSLDR
-1122 PVKNAIVT
+1122 PIKNAIVE
-1130 FNNNTDASGGKLSN
+1130 FSLVKDASGGRISN
-1144 SIAMTDANGQAKVTY
+1144 AYVLTDETGLATIRYYAGKVP
-1159 TAGATSTPSNGVIIN
+1159 TAVDAVQIKSDVKAVRVGNTDMLIN
-1174 ATVKSIKID
+1174 SPKTAIK
-1183 GVEDTSRQFN
+1183 T
-1193 LSSSTN
+1193 
-1199 LTVQTNASYIG
+1199 LTVQNQAASIG
-1210 IAFSDKILTSDSNT
+1210 VSFSDKVASSD
-1224 DPSVYQ
+1224 DE
-1230 VYYEKYGSIFVT
+1230 VYYIMNGSIYVV
-1242 NSLGQPAVNQPV
+1242 NSTGKPVVNQPV
-1254 SLSFIPTQYYKG
+1254 SVSVIPDYYRGGEFYAARDASGNAVAWGMRAYRDFSKTLGIIPTKIEDI
-1266 YWTVVTNAQGEKSW
+1266 TCRAEDLNLNNILDVGEDT
-1280 GINHYLSASL
+1280 
-1290 NPNTNLVEYPTT
+1290 NTN
-1302 ITKIIYP
+1302 
-1309 NGYSYPPQSIT
+1309 
-1320 LSNIQNGQVT
+1320 
-1330 CASEDKNTNNF
+1330 
-1341 LDIGEDINGNN
+1341 
-1352 SLDPRNPLIILSRTN
+1352 
-1367 QVLVNNQTLITD
+1367 
-1379 SSGKLDFKIRYPKEY
+1379 GKLDPFNPVAILGGDGSVLTQDGTATLTTDATGKLDIKLRYAKDT
-1394 AQWFSGNFAVTTKVD
+1394 ANWFTANVRVTTKVD
-1409 GSNFVQQRFIE
+1409 GTEYVQQRSKFEFPVLVTDIT
-1420 DFPALANDVEFGP
+1420 DFT
-1433 PAIRPNWTSPYGK
+1433 IRPNWRSPFADGAVINPIDSGSGYNVCLTPYK
-1446 VGIAKGDTLM
+1446 
-1456 NIWGNQYD
+1456 
-1464 ATQDDCSSKY
+1464 

>member
-52 TNVKDVDNIT
+52 TNVKDVDSIT

-84 LKSGKPVEGVIVDAI
+84 LKSGKPVEGVIVDAT

-147 SISVKPTNS
+147 SISVKPTNT

-298 TNTGSV
+298 TNSGSV

-316 PNVDSIPLTIGS
+316 PNVDSIPLTTGS

-339 DNKPISNAPI
+339 DNKPIGNAPI

-437 TPNAQF
+437 APNAQF
-443 SVTATTLGKDG
+443 SITATTLGKDG
-454 KPVSNAPVAFSYPTL
+454 RPVSNAPVAFSYPTL

-512 VNASSNAKTTTAV
+512 VNASSNAKTATAV

-540 VSFFTNKDLT
+540 VNLVTDKDTLT
-550 TNTGDTINITAQ
+550 TNTGDTINVTAQ
-562 VRDANNVSLANMP
+562 VRDTNNVSLANMP
-575 VSFTLLDAAAA
+575 VSFTLLDSATA

-598 TNANGEAVLTLKVGA
+598 TDANGEAVLTFKVGA

-666 LALGSKVKVT
+666 LAFGSKVKVT
-676 ALAIDKN
+676 ALAMDKN
-683 GAIVPNAQVSFKV
+683 GAVVPNAQVSFKV

-720 EVEIKD
+720 EVEIKE

-754 GASSNA
+754 SATSNA
-760 NTQAYNVFVSQSKSE
+760 NTPAYQFFVNKSKDSLTTGSDE
-775 MKTSVD
+775 M
-781 KNTLTIRVTDIN
+781 TLTIHVTDTK
-793 GGIKPN
+793 GGIKAN

-804 QLLNDGTKYG
+804 QILDNGVSYG
-814 LSFDKLSQL
+814 LSFDKTSSLTTDSSGNVVVTLKQSDIGLLSRL
-823 ITDDKGIVE
+823 NHDAKVKVIV
-832 VNLVQSNVGLIS
+832 
-844 QLDHTADIKIIIN
+844 N
-857 DGIYRA
+857 DGNYQA

-868 SIPIKGTNVQDVLST
+868 DIAVSGTVIQNATASQTSVLPTDNVTLTGTLLDGTQKAIANTTIELFNENDPTTVIETAVTNAAGTYSVTKTVSQLGADASGKINLAVRVSNQANPASYQVFSNLYTLTTPSSNTTTIFVSQNGVNTIGNEALVDQPYTITVNTPKVAGYTKVYLST
-883 TTLIDSTQD
+883 TKGQLTVGSQTGTRISAD
-892 IPFNVSGRLLDGN
+892 VRDGK
-905 GLAIVSTPVELLNNG
+905 AV
-920 IPTGLTATTNAFGQF
+920 F
-935 TYSGILPKNLTASDG
+935 NLTSGVPGNAVLTVEDEQAKPLQSENISFISKDVQKFFLNSDI
-950 TYNLSARVST
+950 TIVNT
-960 NGITQTFDLLKLVN
+960 NG
-974 STSKEPS
+974 EA
-981 YVYENN
+981 
-987 TTKDLEVNK
+987 
-996 SQKVTVTL
+996 KVV
-1004 PKSTANSTVYVSSS
+1004 
-1018 KGLLS
+1018 
-1023 TTPIIDINLPS
+1023 
-1034 LASRIPVVVNSNKQA
+1034 
-1049 VFYVISNA
+1049 
-1057 TGVSTLTTE
+1057 
-1066 YTDTDTTTIPTNE
+1066 
-1079 TVSDNITFVSINPTK
+1079 
-1094 LTLQSVNTFLRTE
+1094 
-1107 GSTDIIATVKDGNDA
+1107 ATVKDSLDR
-1122 PVKNAIVT
+1122 PIKNAIVE
-1130 FNNNTDASGGKLSN
+1130 FSLVKDASGGRISN
-1144 SIAMTDANGQAKVTY
+1144 AYVLTDETGLATIRYYAGKVP
-1159 TAGATSTPSNGVIIN
+1159 TAVDAVQIKSDVKAVRVGNTDMLINSPKTATKT
-1174 ATVKSIKID
+1174 
-1183 GVEDTSRQFN
+1183 
-1193 LSSSTN
+1193 
-1199 LTVQTNASYIG
+1199 LTVQNQAASIG
-1210 IAFSDKILTSDSNT
+1210 VSFSDKVASSD
-1224 DPSVYQ
+1224 DQ
-1230 VYYEKYGSIFVT
+1230 VYYIMNGSIYVV
-1242 NSLGQPAVNQPV
+1242 NSTGKPVVNQPV
-1254 SLSFIPTQYYKG
+1254 SVSVIPDYYRGGEFYAATDASGNAVAWGMRAYRDFSKTLGIIPTKIEDI
-1266 YWTVVTNAQGEKSW
+1266 TCRAEDLNLNNILDSGEDT
-1280 GINHYLSASL
+1280 
-1290 NPNTNLVEYPTT
+1290 NTN
-1302 ITKIIYP
+1302 
-1309 NGYSYPPQSIT
+1309 
-1320 LSNIQNGQVT
+1320 
-1330 CASEDKNTNNF
+1330 
-1341 LDIGEDINGNN
+1341 
-1352 SLDPRNPLIILSRTN
+1352 
-1367 QVLVNNQTLITD
+1367 
-1379 SSGKLDFKIRYPKEY
+1379 GKLDPFNPVAILGGDGSVLTQDGTATLTTDATGKLDIKLRYAKDT
-1394 AQWFSGNFAVTTKVD
+1394 ANWFTANVRVTTKVD
-1409 GSNFVQQRFIE
+1409 GTEYVQQRSKFEFPVLVTDIT
-1420 DFPALANDVEFGP
+1420 DFT
-1433 PAIRPNWTSPYGK
+1433 IRPNWRSPFADGAVINPIDSGSGYNVCVTPYK
-1446 VGIAKGDTLM
+1446 
-1456 NIWGNQYD
+1456 
-1464 ATQDDCSSKY
+1464 

>member
-52 TNVKDVDNIT
+52 TNVKDVDSMT

-67 DTFILKQDE
+67 NTFILKQDE

-141 ANSDKL
+141 ASSDKL

-169 AAPSISTEITNVIND
+169 AAPATSSEITNVIND

-316 PNVDSIPLTIGS
+316 PNVDSIPLAIGS

-339 DNKPISNAPI
+339 DNKPIGNAPI

-477 SSSPNTNGS
+477 SSSTNTNGS
-486 GQAVMTFAV
+486 GQAVITFAI

-512 VNASSNAKTTTAV
+512 VNASSNAKTATAV
-525 TLKSIKVATVADIAK
+525 TLKSIKVATVADIAN
-540 VSFFTNKDLT
+540 VSLVTNKDTLT
-550 TNTGDTINITAQ
+550 TNTGETINVTAQ
-562 VRDANNVSLANMP
+562 VRDANNVGLANMP

-598 TNANGEAVLTLKVGA
+598 TNADGEAVLTLKVGA

-622 QTSGLSFK
+622 KTSGLSFK

-643 RTQGAITANS
+643 RTQEAITSNS

-666 LALGSKVKVT
+666 LAVGSKVKVT

-683 GAIVPNAQVSFKV
+683 GAVVPNAQVSFKV

-743 SGVSV
+743 SSVSV

-754 GASSNA
+754 SATSNA
-760 NTQAYNVFVSQSKSE
+760 NTQAYKLFVSPSKTILRTATD
-775 MKTSVD
+775 TS
-781 KNTLTIRVTDIN
+781 TLGIKVTDTN
-793 GGIKPN
+793 GGIKAGIPVQIQIAEGLDKGITFDKSSNLVTDANGYVQVN
-799 VPVYL
+799 VIQSDIGLISKLDHTAKVKVIVNDGVYQQAEQTIDFSVTGTTIKDGFISKSVITDSASDTVIVSGVAIDGNDKPIANQSI
-804 QLLNDGTKYG
+804 QLLNDGTALAVTPVTTDTNGKFTFTLNG
-814 LSFDKLSQL
+814 SQL
-823 ITDDKGIVE
+823 
-832 VNLVQSNVGLIS
+832 
-844 QLDHTADIKIIIN
+844 
-857 DGIYRA
+857 
-863 EEQTL
+863 
-868 SIPIKGTNVQDVLST
+868 P
-883 TTLIDSTQD
+883 
-892 IPFNVSGRLLDGN
+892 
-905 GLAIVSTPVELLNNG
+905 
-920 IPTGLTATTNAFGQF
+920 TATTNF
-935 TYSGILPKNLTASDG
+935 NLQARIIDANNPNLVSRP
-950 TYNLSARVST
+950 YNLGSLTKVTKSNLSLTVTQNGIVGDEVKVDTPATITIDLPDTVTNDTIIYLTTNKGTLGTNNESRVSTTPQGGKAIFENVRSISPGVATLTVEYNGAKQLEKNITFITDKVAKVLTQVINTTVST
-960 NGITQTFDLLKLVN
+960 NG
-974 STSKEPS
+974 E
-981 YVYENN
+981 
-987 TTKDLEVNK
+987 TK
-996 SQKVTVTL
+996 
-1004 PKSTANSTVYVSSS
+1004 
-1018 KGLLS
+1018 
-1023 TTPIIDINLPS
+1023 
-1034 LASRIPVVVNSNKQA
+1034 
-1049 VFYVISNA
+1049 
-1057 TGVSTLTTE
+1057 
-1066 YTDTDTTTIPTNE
+1066 
-1079 TVSDNITFVSINPTK
+1079 
-1094 LTLQSVNTFLRTE
+1094 
-1107 GSTDIIATVKDGNDA
+1107 IIATVRDDKDA
-1122 PVKNAIVT
+1122 PVKNAIVDFT
-1130 FNNNTDASGGKLSN
+1130 LLQDASSGKLSTGTA
-1144 SIAMTDANGQAKVTY
+1144 ITDE
-1159 TAGATSTPSNGVIIN
+1159 AGNAIISYFSGSTPTPVNGVKVQARVQYIKLNNQLLPISTTPN
-1174 ATVKSIKID
+1174 YQPQDVSFTV
-1183 GVEDTSRQFN
+1183 QN
-1193 LSSSTN
+1193 LSAWIGFAFADKVAPTGDN
-1199 LTVQTNASYIG
+1199 IYYIR
-1210 IAFSDKILTSDSNT
+1210 A
-1224 DPSVYQ
+1224 
-1230 VYYEKYGSIFVT
+1230 GSIFIN
-1242 NSLGQPAVNQPV
+1242 NSIGQPAVNQEV
-1254 SLSFIPTQYYKG
+1254 SISIVPKTYGVGMWQFIAKVPGVAAIPEVKD
-1266 YWTVVTNAQGEKSW
+1266 
-1280 GINHYLSASL
+1280 
-1290 NPNTNLVEYPTT
+1290 PTT
-1302 ITKIIYP
+1302 GAITTVGKDAIPEQPAKWIRQSFMGGSTI
-1309 NGYSYPPQSIT
+1309 NGFFSCLSEDFNGNAT
-1320 LSNIQNGQVT
+1320 LDRSEDLNGNGQ
-1330 CASEDKNTNNF
+1330 
-1341 LDIGEDINGNN
+1341 LDAGEDLNN
-1352 SLDPRNPLIILSRTN
+1352 N
-1367 QVLVNNQTLITD
+1367 
-1379 SSGKLDFKIRYPKEY
+1379 GKLDFAIAEDYNGDGMLTPLNPITVLAPNGTQILSTQTVKTDATGKLDFSIRYGKEY
-1394 AQWFSGNFAVTTKVD
+1394 AEWMTATVRVTTKVD
-1409 GSNFVQQRFIE
+1409 GSEFSQERDITLPVLDDDVITE
-1420 DFPALANDVEFGP
+1420 DNKG
-1433 PAIRPNWTSPYGK
+1433 IRPNRLSPFGTLVSATMSPY
-1446 VGIAKGDTLM
+1446 
-1456 NIWGNQYD
+1456 
-1464 ATQDDCSSKY
+1464 CSFSASN

>member
-30 GNDTLPPPSN
+30 GNDTLPPPSK
-40 PGQSNGGTTTPT
+40 PGQSNGDTTTPT
-52 TNVKDVDNIT
+52 TNVKDVDSMT

-67 DTFILKQDE
+67 NTFILKQDE

-141 ANSDKL
+141 ASSDKL

-156 KQAIT
+156 KQAIP

-169 AAPSISTEITNVIND
+169 AAPATSSEITNVIND

-316 PNVDSIPLTIGS
+316 PNVDSIPLAIGS

-437 TPNAQF
+437 APNAQF
-443 SVTATTLGKDG
+443 SITATTLGKDG

-477 SSSPNTNGS
+477 NSSPNTNGS

-512 VNASSNAKTTTAV
+512 VNASSNAKTATAV
-525 TLKSIKVATVADIAK
+525 TLKAIKVATVADIAK

-550 TNTGDTINITAQ
+550 TNTGDIINVTAQ
-562 VRDANNVSLANMP
+562 VRDANNVGLANMP
-575 VSFTLLDAAAA
+575 VSFTLLDETTA
-586 TGITNTTPLQAT
+586 TGITNTTPQAIT
-598 TNANGEAVLTLKVGA
+598 DANGEAVLTLKVGA

-643 RTQGAITANS
+643 RTQGSITANS

-666 LALGSKVKVT
+666 LAIGSKVKVT

-683 GAIVPNAQVSFKV
+683 GAVVPNAQVSFKV

-726 LAKATTALQNGL
+726 IAKATTALQNGL

-754 GASSNA
+754 SATSNA
-760 NTQAYNVFVSQSKSE
+760 NTPAYQFFVNKSKDSLTTGSDE
-775 MKTSVD
+775 M
-781 KNTLTIRVTDIN
+781 TLTIHVTDTK
-793 GGIKPN
+793 GGIKTD

-804 QLLNDGTKYG
+804 QILDNGVSYG
-814 LSFDKLSQL
+814 LSFDKTSSLTTDSSGNVVVTLKQSDIGLLSKL
-823 ITDDKGIVE
+823 NHDAKVKVIV
-832 VNLVQSNVGLIS
+832 
-844 QLDHTADIKIIIN
+844 N
-857 DGIYRA
+857 DGNYQA

-868 SIPIKGTNVQDVLST
+868 DIAVSGTVIQNATASQTSVLPTDNVTLTGTLLDGTQKAIANTTIELFNEKDPTTVIETAVTNAAGTYNITKAVSQLGADASGKINLAVRVSNQANPASYQVFSNLYTLTKPTPNTTTITVSQNGVNTVGNEALVDQPYTITVNAPTVADNTKVYLST
-883 TTLIDSTQD
+883 TKGQLTVGSQTGTRISAVVTGGKAEFNLISGVPGNAVLTVEDEQAKPLQSENISFISRNVDKFFLNSD
-892 IPFNVSGRLLDGN
+892 IT
-905 GLAIVSTPVELLNNG
+905 IVN
-920 IPTGLTATTNAFGQF
+920 
-935 TYSGILPKNLTASDG
+935 
-950 TYNLSARVST
+950 T
-960 NGITQTFDLLKLVN
+960 NG
-974 STSKEPS
+974 EA
-981 YVYENN
+981 
-987 TTKDLEVNK
+987 
-996 SQKVTVTL
+996 KVT
-1004 PKSTANSTVYVSSS
+1004 
-1018 KGLLS
+1018 
-1023 TTPIIDINLPS
+1023 
-1034 LASRIPVVVNSNKQA
+1034 
-1049 VFYVISNA
+1049 
-1057 TGVSTLTTE
+1057 
-1066 YTDTDTTTIPTNE
+1066 
-1079 TVSDNITFVSINPTK
+1079 
-1094 LTLQSVNTFLRTE
+1094 
-1107 GSTDIIATVKDGNDA
+1107 ATVKDSLDR
-1122 PVKNAIVT
+1122 PIKNAIVE
-1130 FNNNTDASGGKLSN
+1130 FSLVKDASGGRISN
-1144 SIAMTDANGQAKVTY
+1144 AYVLTDETGLATIRYYAGKVP
-1159 TAGATSTPSNGVIIN
+1159 TAVDAVQIKSDVKAVRVGNTDMPINSPKTATKT
-1174 ATVKSIKID
+1174 
-1183 GVEDTSRQFN
+1183 
-1193 LSSSTN
+1193 
-1199 LTVQTNASYIG
+1199 LTVQNQAASIG
-1210 IAFSDKILTSDSNT
+1210 VSFSDKVASSD
-1224 DPSVYQ
+1224 DE
-1230 VYYEKYGSIFVT
+1230 VYYIMNGSIYVV
-1242 NSLGQPAVNQPV
+1242 NSTGKPVVNQPV
-1254 SLSFIPTQYYKG
+1254 SVSVIPDYYRGGEFYAARDASGNAVAWGMRAYRDFSKTLGIIPTKIEEITCRAEDLNLNNIPDG
-1266 YWTVVTNAQGEKSW
+1266 GEDT
-1280 GINHYLSASL
+1280 
-1290 NPNTNLVEYPTT
+1290 NTN
-1302 ITKIIYP
+1302 
-1309 NGYSYPPQSIT
+1309 
-1320 LSNIQNGQVT
+1320 
-1330 CASEDKNTNNF
+1330 
-1341 LDIGEDINGNN
+1341 
-1352 SLDPRNPLIILSRTN
+1352 
-1367 QVLVNNQTLITD
+1367 
-1379 SSGKLDFKIRYPKEY
+1379 GKLDPFNPVAILSGDGSVLTQDGTATLTTDATGKLDIKLRYAKDT
-1394 AQWFSGNFAVTTKVD
+1394 ANWFTANVRVTTKVD
-1409 GSNFVQQRFIE
+1409 GTEYVQQRSKFEFPVLVTDIT
-1420 DFPALANDVEFGP
+1420 DFT
-1433 PAIRPNWTSPYGK
+1433 IRPNWRSPFADGAVINPIDSGSGYNVCVTPYK
-1446 VGIAKGDTLM
+1446 
-1456 NIWGNQYD
+1456 
-1464 ATQDDCSSKY
+1464 

>member
-52 TNVKDVDNIT
+52 TNVKDVDSIT

-84 LKSGKPVEGVIVDAI
+84 LKSGKPVEGVIVDAT

-147 SISVKPTNS
+147 SISVKPTNT

-298 TNTGSV
+298 TNSGSV

-316 PNVDSIPLTIGS
+316 PNVDSIPLTTGS

-339 DNKPISNAPI
+339 DNKPIGNAPI

-437 TPNAQF
+437 APNAQF
-443 SVTATTLGKDG
+443 SITATTLGKDG
-454 KPVSNAPVAFSYPTL
+454 RPVSNAPVAFSYPTL

-512 VNASSNAKTTTAV
+512 VNASSNAKTATAV

-540 VSFFTNKDLT
+540 VNLVTDKDTLT
-550 TNTGDTINITAQ
+550 TNTGDTINVTAQ
-562 VRDANNVSLANMP
+562 VRDTNNVSLANMP
-575 VSFTLLDAAAA
+575 VSFTLLDSATA

-598 TNANGEAVLTLKVGA
+598 TDANGEAVLTFKVGA

-666 LALGSKVKVT
+666 LAFGSKVKVT
-676 ALAIDKN
+676 ALAMDKN
-683 GAIVPNAQVSFKV
+683 GAVVPNAQVSFKV

-710 NTNANGEATI
+710 NTNANGEAII

-754 GASSNA
+754 SATSNA
-760 NTQAYNVFVSQSKSE
+760 NTPAYQFFVNKSKDSLTTGSDE
-775 MKTSVD
+775 M
-781 KNTLTIRVTDIN
+781 TLTIHVTDTK
-793 GGIKPN
+793 GGIKAN

-804 QLLNDGTKYG
+804 QILDNGVSYG
-814 LSFDKLSQL
+814 LSFDKTSSLTTDSSGNVVVTLKQSDIGLLSKL
-823 ITDDKGIVE
+823 NHDAKVKVIV
-832 VNLVQSNVGLIS
+832 
-844 QLDHTADIKIIIN
+844 N
-857 DGIYRA
+857 DGNYQA

-868 SIPIKGTNVQDVLST
+868 DIAVSGTVIQNATASQTSVLPTDNVTLTGTLLDGTQKGIANTNIELFNENDPTTVVATAVTNAAGTYSITKTVSQLGADVGSKINLAVRVSNQANPASYQVFSNLYTLTKLTPNTTTITVSQNGVNTVSNEALVDQPYTITVNTPTVADNTKVYLST
-883 TTLIDSTQD
+883 TKGQLTVNGQ
-892 IPFNVSGRLLDGN
+892 SG
-905 GLAIVSTPVELLNNG
+905 T
-920 IPTGLTATTNAFGQF
+920 
-935 TYSGILPKNLTASDG
+935 
-950 TYNLSARVST
+950 
-960 NGITQTFDLLKLVN
+960 
-974 STSKEPS
+974 
-981 YVYENN
+981 
-987 TTKDLEVNK
+987 
-996 SQKVTVTL
+996 
-1004 PKSTANSTVYVSSS
+1004 
-1018 KGLLS
+1018 
-1023 TTPIIDINLPS
+1023 
-1034 LASRIPVVVNSNKQA
+1034 RIPAVITGGKA
-1049 VFYVISNA
+1049 VFSLTSGTPGNA
-1057 TGVSTLTTE
+1057 VLTVE
-1066 YTDTDTTTIPTNE
+1066 DEQAKPLL
-1079 TVSDNITFVSINPTK
+1079 SDNISFISRDVQKFFLNSDITI
-1094 LTLQSVNTFLRTE
+1094 VNTNGE
-1107 GSTDIIATVKDGNDA
+1107 AKVVATVKDSLDR
-1122 PVKNAIVT
+1122 PIKNAIVE
-1130 FNNNTDASGGKLSN
+1130 FSLVKDASGGRISN
-1144 SIAMTDANGQAKVTY
+1144 AYVLTDETGLATIRYYAGKVP
-1159 TAGATSTPSNGVIIN
+1159 TAVDAVQIKSDVKAVRVGNTDMLIN
-1174 ATVKSIKID
+1174 SPKTAIK
-1183 GVEDTSRQFN
+1183 T
-1193 LSSSTN
+1193 
-1199 LTVQTNASYIG
+1199 LTVQNQAASIG
-1210 IAFSDKILTSDSNT
+1210 VSFSDKVASSD
-1224 DPSVYQ
+1224 DE
-1230 VYYEKYGSIFVT
+1230 VYYIMNGSIYVV
-1242 NSLGQPAVNQPV
+1242 NSTGKPVVNQPV
-1254 SLSFIPTQYYKG
+1254 SVSVIPDYYRGGEFYAARDASGNAVAWGMRAYRDFSKTLGIIPTKIEDI
-1266 YWTVVTNAQGEKSW
+1266 TCRAEDLNLNNILDVGEDT
-1280 GINHYLSASL
+1280 
-1290 NPNTNLVEYPTT
+1290 NTN
-1302 ITKIIYP
+1302 
-1309 NGYSYPPQSIT
+1309 
-1320 LSNIQNGQVT
+1320 
-1330 CASEDKNTNNF
+1330 
-1341 LDIGEDINGNN
+1341 
-1352 SLDPRNPLIILSRTN
+1352 
-1367 QVLVNNQTLITD
+1367 
-1379 SSGKLDFKIRYPKEY
+1379 GKLDPFNPVAILGGDGSVLTQDGTATLTTDATGKLDIKLRYAKDT
-1394 AQWFSGNFAVTTKVD
+1394 ANWFTANVRVTTKVD
-1409 GSNFVQQRFIE
+1409 GTEYVQQRSKFEFPVLVTDIT
-1420 DFPALANDVEFGP
+1420 DFT
-1433 PAIRPNWTSPYGK
+1433 IRPNWRSPFADGAVINPIDSGSGYNVCLTPYK
-1446 VGIAKGDTLM
+1446 
-1456 NIWGNQYD
+1456 
-1464 ATQDDCSSKY
+1464 

>member
-52 TNVKDVDNIT
+52 TNVKDVDSIT

-84 LKSGKPVEGVIVDAI
+84 LKSGKPVEGVIVDAT

-169 AAPSISTEITNVIND
+169 AAPATSTEITNVIND

-298 TNTGSV
+298 TNSGSV

-316 PNVDSIPLTIGS
+316 PNVDSIPLTTGS

-339 DNKPISNAPI
+339 DNKPIGNAPI

-437 TPNAQF
+437 APNAQF
-443 SVTATTLGKDG
+443 SITATTLGKDG
-454 KPVSNAPVAFSYPTL
+454 RPVSNAPVAFSYPTL

-512 VNASSNAKTTTAV
+512 VNASSNDKTATAV

-540 VSFFTNKDLT
+540 VNLVTDKDTLT
-550 TNTGDTINITAQ
+550 TNTGDTINVTAQ
-562 VRDANNVSLANMP
+562 VRDTNNVSLANMP
-575 VSFTLLDAAAA
+575 VSFTLLDSATA

-598 TNANGEAVLTLKVGA
+598 TDANGEAVLTFKVGA

-666 LALGSKVKVT
+666 LAFGSKVKVT
-676 ALAIDKN
+676 ALAMDKN
-683 GAIVPNAQVSFKV
+683 GAVVPNAQVSFKV

-710 NTNANGEATI
+710 NTNANGEAII

-754 GASSNA
+754 SATSNA
-760 NTQAYNVFVSQSKSE
+760 NTPAYQFFVNKSKDSLTTGSDE
-775 MKTSVD
+775 M
-781 KNTLTIRVTDIN
+781 TLTIHVTDTK
-793 GGIKPN
+793 GGIKAN

-804 QLLNDGTKYG
+804 QILDNGVSYG
-814 LSFDKLSQL
+814 LSFDKTSSLTTDSSGNVVVTLKQSDIGLLSRL
-823 ITDDKGIVE
+823 NHDAKVKVIV
-832 VNLVQSNVGLIS
+832 
-844 QLDHTADIKIIIN
+844 N
-857 DGIYRA
+857 DGNYQA

-868 SIPIKGTNVQDVLST
+868 DIAVSGTVIQNATASQTSVLPTDNVTLTGTLLDGTQKAIANTTIELFNENDPTTVVATAVTNAAGTYSITKTVSQLGADVGSKINLAVRVSNQANPASYQVFSNLYTLTKLTPNTTTITVSQNGVNTVSNEALVDQPYTITVNTPKVAGITKVYLST
-883 TTLIDSTQD
+883 TKGQLTVGSQ
-892 IPFNVSGRLLDGN
+892 
-905 GLAIVSTPVELLNNG
+905 
-920 IPTGLTATTNAFGQF
+920 TGTR
-935 TYSGILPKNLTASDG
+935 I
-950 TYNLSARVST
+950 SA
-960 NGITQTFDLLKLVN
+960 D
-974 STSKEPS
+974 
-981 YVYENN
+981 
-987 TTKDLEVNK
+987 
-996 SQKVTVTL
+996 VTGG
-1004 PKSTANSTVYVSSS
+1004 K
-1018 KGLLS
+1018 
-1023 TTPIIDINLPS
+1023 
-1034 LASRIPVVVNSNKQA
+1034 A
-1049 VFYVISNA
+1049 VFSLTSGTPGNA
-1057 TGVSTLTTE
+1057 VLTVE
-1066 YTDTDTTTIPTNE
+1066 DEQGKPLL
-1079 TVSDNITFVSINPTK
+1079 SDNISFISRDVQKFFLNSDITI
-1094 LTLQSVNTFLRTE
+1094 VNTNGEAKVT
-1107 GSTDIIATVKDGNDA
+1107 ATVKDSLDR
-1122 PVKNAIVT
+1122 PIKNAIVE
-1130 FNNNTDASGGKLSN
+1130 FSLVKDASGGRISN
-1144 SIAMTDANGQAKVTY
+1144 AYVLTDETGLATIRYYAGKVP
-1159 TAGATSTPSNGVIIN
+1159 TAVDAVQIKSDVKAVRVGNINIDIDKPINSPKTATKT
-1174 ATVKSIKID
+1174 
-1183 GVEDTSRQFN
+1183 
-1193 LSSSTN
+1193 
-1199 LTVQTNASYIG
+1199 LTVQNQAASIG
-1210 IAFSDKILTSDSNT
+1210 VSFSDKVASSD
-1224 DPSVYQ
+1224 DQ
-1230 VYYEKYGSIFVT
+1230 VYYIMNGSIYVV
-1242 NSLGQPAVNQPV
+1242 NSTGKPVVNQPV
-1254 SLSFIPTQYYKG
+1254 SVSVIPDYYRGGEFYAARDASGNAVAWGMRAYRDFSKTLGIIPTKIEDITCRAEDLNLNNILDG
-1266 YWTVVTNAQGEKSW
+1266 GEDT
-1280 GINHYLSASL
+1280 
-1290 NPNTNLVEYPTT
+1290 NTN
-1302 ITKIIYP
+1302 
-1309 NGYSYPPQSIT
+1309 
-1320 LSNIQNGQVT
+1320 
-1330 CASEDKNTNNF
+1330 
-1341 LDIGEDINGNN
+1341 
-1352 SLDPRNPLIILSRTN
+1352 
-1367 QVLVNNQTLITD
+1367 
-1379 SSGKLDFKIRYPKEY
+1379 GKLDPFNPVAILGGDGSVLTQDGTATLTTDATGKLDIKLRYAKDT
-1394 AQWFSGNFAVTTKVD
+1394 ANWFTANVRVTTKVD
-1409 GSNFVQQRFIE
+1409 GTEYVQQRSKFEFPVLVTDIT
-1420 DFPALANDVEFGP
+1420 DFT
-1433 PAIRPNWTSPYGK
+1433 IRPNWRSPFADGAVINPIDSDSGYNVCVTPYK
-1446 VGIAKGDTLM
+1446 
-1456 NIWGNQYD
+1456 
-1464 ATQDDCSSKY
+1464 

>member
-30 GNDTLPPPSN
+30 GNDTLPPPSK
-40 PGQSNGGTTTPT
+40 PGQSNGDTTTPT
-52 TNVKDVDNIT
+52 TNVKDIDSMT

-67 DTFILKQDE
+67 NTFILKQDE

-169 AAPSISTEITNVIND
+169 AAPSISSEITNVIND
-184 ARSLML
+184 ARSLTL

-275 FIDRDIDLKA
+275 LIDRDIDLKA

-393 IEGFTVNASSNGKFA
+393 IEGFNVNASSNGKFA

-437 TPNAQF
+437 APNAQF
-443 SVTATTLGKDG
+443 SITATTLGKDG

-477 SSSPNTNGS
+477 NSSTNTNGS

-512 VNASSNAKTTTAV
+512 VNASSNAKTATAV
-525 TLKSIKVATVADIAK
+525 TLKAIKVATVADIAK

-550 TNTGDTINITAQ
+550 TNTGDIINVTAQ
-562 VRDANNVSLANMP
+562 VRDANNVGLANMP

-643 RTQGAITANS
+643 RTQEAITANS
-653 VNTLLLTSDSAIQ
+653 VNSLLLTSDSAIQ
-666 LALGSKVKVT
+666 LAVGSKVKVT

-683 GAIVPNAQVSFKV
+683 GAVVPNAQVSFKI

-754 GASSNA
+754 SATSNA
-760 NTQAYNVFVSQSKSE
+760 NTPAYQFFVNKSKDSLTTGSDE
-775 MKTSVD
+775 M
-781 KNTLTIRVTDIN
+781 TLTIHVTDTK
-793 GGIKPN
+793 GGIKAD

-804 QLLNDGTKYG
+804 QILDNGVSYG
-814 LSFDKLSQL
+814 LSFDKTSSLTTDSSGNVVVTLKQSDIGLLSKL
-823 ITDDKGIVE
+823 NHDAKVKVIV
-832 VNLVQSNVGLIS
+832 
-844 QLDHTADIKIIIN
+844 N
-857 DGIYRA
+857 DGNYQA
-863 EEQTL
+863 KEQTL
-868 SIPIKGTNVQDVLST
+868 DIAVSGTVIQNATASQTSVLPTDNVTLTGTLLDGTQKAIANTTIELFNENDPTTVIATAVTNAAGAYNVTKAVSQLGADVGSKINLAVRASNQASPASYQVFSNLYTLTKLTPNTTTITVSQNGGNTVGNEALVDQPYTITVNAPTVADNTKVYLST
-883 TTLIDSTQD
+883 TKGQLT
-892 IPFNVSGRLLDGN
+892 VSGQ
-905 GLAIVSTPVELLNNG
+905 
-920 IPTGLTATTNAFGQF
+920 TGT
-935 TYSGILPKNLTASDG
+935 
-950 TYNLSARVST
+950 
-960 NGITQTFDLLKLVN
+960 
-974 STSKEPS
+974 
-981 YVYENN
+981 
-987 TTKDLEVNK
+987 
-996 SQKVTVTL
+996 
-1004 PKSTANSTVYVSSS
+1004 
-1018 KGLLS
+1018 
-1023 TTPIIDINLPS
+1023 
-1034 LASRIPVVVNSNKQA
+1034 RIPAVVTGGKA
-1049 VFYVISNA
+1049 VFSITSGTPGNA
-1057 TGVSTLTTE
+1057 VLTVE
-1066 YTDTDTTTIPTNE
+1066 DEQAKPLL
-1079 TVSDNITFVSINPTK
+1079 SDNISFISRNVDKFFLNSDITI
-1094 LTLQSVNTFLRTE
+1094 VNTNGEAKVT
-1107 GSTDIIATVKDGNDA
+1107 ATVKDSLDR
-1122 PVKNAIVT
+1122 PIKNAIVE
-1130 FNNNTDASGGKLSN
+1130 FSLVKDASGGRISN
-1144 SIAMTDANGQAKVTY
+1144 AYVLTDETGLATIRYYAGKVP
-1159 TAGATSTPSNGVIIN
+1159 TAVDAVQIKSDVKAVRVGNTDMLINSPKTATKT
-1174 ATVKSIKID
+1174 
-1183 GVEDTSRQFN
+1183 
-1193 LSSSTN
+1193 
-1199 LTVQTNASYIG
+1199 LTVQNQAASIG
-1210 IAFSDKILTSDSNT
+1210 VSFSDKVASSD
-1224 DPSVYQ
+1224 DQ
-1230 VYYEKYGSIFVT
+1230 VYYIMNGSIYVV
-1242 NSLGQPAVNQPV
+1242 NSTGKPVVNQPV
-1254 SLSFIPTQYYKG
+1254 SVSVIPDYYRGGEFYAATDASGNAVAWGMRAYRDFSKTLGIIPTKIEDITCRAEDLNLNNILDG
-1266 YWTVVTNAQGEKSW
+1266 GEDT
-1280 GINHYLSASL
+1280 
-1290 NPNTNLVEYPTT
+1290 NTN
-1302 ITKIIYP
+1302 
-1309 NGYSYPPQSIT
+1309 
-1320 LSNIQNGQVT
+1320 
-1330 CASEDKNTNNF
+1330 
-1341 LDIGEDINGNN
+1341 
-1352 SLDPRNPLIILSRTN
+1352 
-1367 QVLVNNQTLITD
+1367 
-1379 SSGKLDFKIRYPKEY
+1379 GKLDPFNPVAILGGDGSVLTQDGTATLTTDATGKLDIKLRYAKDT
-1394 AQWFSGNFAVTTKVD
+1394 ANWFTANVRVTTKVD
-1409 GSNFVQQRFIE
+1409 GTEYVQQRSKFEFPVLVTDIT
-1420 DFPALANDVEFGP
+1420 DFT
-1433 PAIRPNWTSPYGK
+1433 IRPNWRSPFADGAVINPIDSGSGYNVCLTPYK
-1446 VGIAKGDTLM
+1446 
-1456 NIWGNQYD
+1456 
-1464 ATQDDCSSKY
+1464 

>member
-437 TPNAQF
+437 APNAQF
-443 SVTATTLGKDG
+443 SITATTLGKDG
-454 KPVSNAPVAFSYPTL
+454 RPVSNAPVAFSYPTL

-512 VNASSNAKTTTAV
+512 VNASSNDKTATAV

-540 VSFFTNKDLT
+540 VNLVTDKDTLT
-550 TNTGDTINITAQ
+550 TNTGDTINVTAQ
-562 VRDANNVSLANMP
+562 VRDTNNVSLANMP
-575 VSFTLLDAAAA
+575 VSFTLLDSATA

-598 TNANGEAVLTLKVGA
+598 TDANGEAVLTFKVGA

-666 LALGSKVKVT
+666 LAFGSKVKVT
-676 ALAIDKN
+676 ALAMDKN
-683 GAIVPNAQVSFKV
+683 GAVVPNAQVSFKV

-710 NTNANGEATI
+710 NTNANGEAII

-754 GASSNA
+754 SATSNA
-760 NTQAYNVFVSQSKSE
+760 NTPAYQFFVNKSKDSLTTGSDE
-775 MKTSVD
+775 M
-781 KNTLTIRVTDIN
+781 TLTIHVTDTK
-793 GGIKPN
+793 GGIKAN

-804 QLLNDGTKYG
+804 QILDNGVSYG
-814 LSFDKLSQL
+814 LSFDKTSSLTTDSSGNVVVTLKQSDIGLLSKL
-823 ITDDKGIVE
+823 NHDAKVKVIV
-832 VNLVQSNVGLIS
+832 
-844 QLDHTADIKIIIN
+844 N
-857 DGIYRA
+857 DGNYQA

-868 SIPIKGTNVQDVLST
+868 DIAVSGTVIQNATASQTSVLPTDNVTLTGTLLDGTQKGIANTNIELFNENDPTTVVATAVTNAAGTYSITKTVSQLGADVGSKINLAVRVSNQANPASYQVFSNLYTLTKLTPNTTTITVSQNGVNTVSNEALVDQPYTITVNTPTVADNTKVYLST
-883 TTLIDSTQD
+883 TKGQLTVNGQ
-892 IPFNVSGRLLDGN
+892 SG
-905 GLAIVSTPVELLNNG
+905 T
-920 IPTGLTATTNAFGQF
+920 
-935 TYSGILPKNLTASDG
+935 
-950 TYNLSARVST
+950 
-960 NGITQTFDLLKLVN
+960 
-974 STSKEPS
+974 
-981 YVYENN
+981 
-987 TTKDLEVNK
+987 
-996 SQKVTVTL
+996 
-1004 PKSTANSTVYVSSS
+1004 
-1018 KGLLS
+1018 
-1023 TTPIIDINLPS
+1023 
-1034 LASRIPVVVNSNKQA
+1034 RIPAVITGGKA
-1049 VFYVISNA
+1049 VFSLTSGTPGNA
-1057 TGVSTLTTE
+1057 VLTVE
-1066 YTDTDTTTIPTNE
+1066 DEQAKPLL
-1079 TVSDNITFVSINPTK
+1079 SDNISFISRDVQKFFLNSDITI
-1094 LTLQSVNTFLRTE
+1094 VNTNGE
-1107 GSTDIIATVKDGNDA
+1107 AKVVATVKDSLDR
-1122 PVKNAIVT
+1122 PIKNAIVE
-1130 FNNNTDASGGKLSN
+1130 FSLVKDASGGRISN
-1144 SIAMTDANGQAKVTY
+1144 AYVLTDETGLATIRYYAGKVP
-1159 TAGATSTPSNGVIIN
+1159 TAVDAVQIKSDVKAVRVGNTDMPINSPKTATKT
-1174 ATVKSIKID
+1174 
-1183 GVEDTSRQFN
+1183 
-1193 LSSSTN
+1193 
-1199 LTVQTNASYIG
+1199 LTVQNQAASIG
-1210 IAFSDKILTSDSNT
+1210 VSFSDKVASSD
-1224 DPSVYQ
+1224 DQ
-1230 VYYEKYGSIFVT
+1230 VYYIMNGSIYVV
-1242 NSLGQPAVNQPV
+1242 NSTGKPVVNQPV
-1254 SLSFIPTQYYKG
+1254 SVSVIPDYYRGGEFYAATDASGNAVAWGMRAYRDFSKTLGIIPTKIEDITCRAEDLNLNNILDG
-1266 YWTVVTNAQGEKSW
+1266 GEDT
-1280 GINHYLSASL
+1280 
-1290 NPNTNLVEYPTT
+1290 NTN
-1302 ITKIIYP
+1302 
-1309 NGYSYPPQSIT
+1309 
-1320 LSNIQNGQVT
+1320 
-1330 CASEDKNTNNF
+1330 
-1341 LDIGEDINGNN
+1341 
-1352 SLDPRNPLIILSRTN
+1352 
-1367 QVLVNNQTLITD
+1367 
-1379 SSGKLDFKIRYPKEY
+1379 GKLDPFNPVAILGGDGSVLTQDGTATLTTDATGKLDIKLRYAKDT
-1394 AQWFSGNFAVTTKVD
+1394 ANWFTANVRVTTKVD
-1409 GSNFVQQRFIE
+1409 GTEYVQQRSKFEFPVLVTDIT
-1420 DFPALANDVEFGP
+1420 DFT
-1433 PAIRPNWTSPYGK
+1433 IRPNWRSPFADGAVINPIDSDSGYNVCVTPYK
-1446 VGIAKGDTLM
+1446 
-1456 NIWGNQYD
+1456 
-1464 ATQDDCSSKY
+1464 

>member
-30 GNDTLPPPSN
+30 GNDTLPPPSK
-40 PGQSNGGTTTPT
+40 PGQSNGDTTTPT
-52 TNVKDVDNIT
+52 TNVKDVDSMT

-67 DTFILKQDE
+67 NTFILKQDE

-84 LKSGKPVEGVIVDAI
+84 LKSGKPVEGVIVDAT

-147 SISVKPTNS
+147 SISVKPTNT

-298 TNTGSV
+298 TNSGSV

-316 PNVDSIPLTIGS
+316 PNVDSIPLTTGS

-339 DNKPISNAPI
+339 DNKPIGNAPI

-437 TPNAQF
+437 APNAQF
-443 SVTATTLGKDG
+443 SITATTLGKDG
-454 KPVSNAPVAFSYPTL
+454 RPVSNAPVAFSYPTL

-512 VNASSNAKTTTAV
+512 VNASSNAKTATAV

-540 VSFFTNKDLT
+540 VDLVTDKDTLT
-550 TNTGDTINITAQ
+550 TNTGDTINVTAQ
-562 VRDANNVSLANMP
+562 VRDTNNVSLANMP
-575 VSFTLLDAAAA
+575 VSFTLLDSAAA
-586 TGITNTTPLQAT
+586 TGITNTTPLQAI

-643 RTQGAITANS
+643 KTQEAITANS
-653 VNTLLLTSDSAIQ
+653 VNSLLLTSDSAIQ
-666 LALGSKVKVT
+666 LAVGSKVKVT

-683 GAIVPNAQVSFKV
+683 GAVVPNAQVSFKV

-710 NTNANGEATI
+710 NTNANGEAII

-754 GASSNA
+754 SATSNA
-760 NTQAYNVFVSQSKSE
+760 NTPAYQFFVNKSKDSLTTGSDE
-775 MKTSVD
+775 M
-781 KNTLTIRVTDIN
+781 TLTIHVTDTK
-793 GGIKPN
+793 GGIKAN

-804 QLLNDGTKYG
+804 QILDNGVSYG
-814 LSFDKLSQL
+814 LSFDKTSSLTTDSSGNVVVTLKQSDIGLLSKL
-823 ITDDKGIVE
+823 NHDAKVKVIV
-832 VNLVQSNVGLIS
+832 
-844 QLDHTADIKIIIN
+844 N
-857 DGIYRA
+857 DGNYQA

-868 SIPIKGTNVQDVLST
+868 DIAVSGTVIQNATASQTSVLPTDNVTLTGTLLDGTQKGIANTNIELFNENDPTTVVATAVTNAAGTYSITKTVSQLGADVGSKINLAVRVSNQANPASYQVFSNLYTLTKLTPNTTTITVSQNGVNTVSNEALVDQPYTITVNTPTVADNTKVYLST
-883 TTLIDSTQD
+883 TKGQLTVNGQ
-892 IPFNVSGRLLDGN
+892 SG
-905 GLAIVSTPVELLNNG
+905 T
-920 IPTGLTATTNAFGQF
+920 
-935 TYSGILPKNLTASDG
+935 
-950 TYNLSARVST
+950 
-960 NGITQTFDLLKLVN
+960 
-974 STSKEPS
+974 
-981 YVYENN
+981 
-987 TTKDLEVNK
+987 
-996 SQKVTVTL
+996 
-1004 PKSTANSTVYVSSS
+1004 
-1018 KGLLS
+1018 
-1023 TTPIIDINLPS
+1023 
-1034 LASRIPVVVNSNKQA
+1034 RIPAVITGGKA
-1049 VFYVISNA
+1049 VFSLTSGTPGNA
-1057 TGVSTLTTE
+1057 VLTVE
-1066 YTDTDTTTIPTNE
+1066 DEQAKPLL
-1079 TVSDNITFVSINPTK
+1079 SDNISFISRDVQKFFLNSDITI
-1094 LTLQSVNTFLRTE
+1094 VNTNGE
-1107 GSTDIIATVKDGNDA
+1107 AKVVATVKDSLDR
-1122 PVKNAIVT
+1122 PIKNAIVE
-1130 FNNNTDASGGKLSN
+1130 FSLVKDASGGRISN
-1144 SIAMTDANGQAKVTY
+1144 AYVLTDETGLATIRYYAGKVP
-1159 TAGATSTPSNGVIIN
+1159 TAVDAVQIKSDVKAVRVGNTDMLIN
-1174 ATVKSIKID
+1174 SPKTAIK
-1183 GVEDTSRQFN
+1183 T
-1193 LSSSTN
+1193 
-1199 LTVQTNASYIG
+1199 LTVQNQAASIG
-1210 IAFSDKILTSDSNT
+1210 VSFSDKVASSD
-1224 DPSVYQ
+1224 DE
-1230 VYYEKYGSIFVT
+1230 VYYIMNGSIYVV
-1242 NSLGQPAVNQPV
+1242 NSTGKPVVNQPV
-1254 SLSFIPTQYYKG
+1254 SVSVIPDYYRGGEFYAARDASGNAVAWGMRAYRDFSKTLGIIPTKIEDI
-1266 YWTVVTNAQGEKSW
+1266 TCRAEDLNLNNILDVGEDT
-1280 GINHYLSASL
+1280 
-1290 NPNTNLVEYPTT
+1290 NTN
-1302 ITKIIYP
+1302 
-1309 NGYSYPPQSIT
+1309 
-1320 LSNIQNGQVT
+1320 
-1330 CASEDKNTNNF
+1330 
-1341 LDIGEDINGNN
+1341 
-1352 SLDPRNPLIILSRTN
+1352 
-1367 QVLVNNQTLITD
+1367 
-1379 SSGKLDFKIRYPKEY
+1379 GKLDPFNPVAILGGDGSVLTQDGTATLTTDATGKLDIKLRYAKDT
-1394 AQWFSGNFAVTTKVD
+1394 ANWFTANVRVTTKVD
-1409 GSNFVQQRFIE
+1409 GTEYVQQRSKFEFPVLVTDIT
-1420 DFPALANDVEFGP
+1420 DFT
-1433 PAIRPNWTSPYGK
+1433 IRPNWRSPFADGAVINPIDSGSGYNVCLTPYK
-1446 VGIAKGDTLM
+1446 
-1456 NIWGNQYD
+1456 
-1464 ATQDDCSSKY
+1464 

>member
-52 TNVKDVDNIT
+52 TNVKDVDSMT

-67 DTFILKQDE
+67 NTFILKQDE

-141 ANSDKL
+141 ASSDKL

-156 KQAIT
+156 KQAIP

-169 AAPSISTEITNVIND
+169 AAPATSSEITNVIND

-209 FVADSKGGALKNVPV
+209 FVADSKGGALKNIPV

-316 PNVDSIPLTIGS
+316 PNVDSIPLAIGS

-437 TPNAQF
+437 APNAQF
-443 SVTATTLGKDG
+443 SITATTLGKDG

-512 VNASSNAKTTTAV
+512 VNASSNAKTATAV
-525 TLKSIKVATVADIAK
+525 TLKAIKVATVADIAK
-540 VSFFTNKDLT
+540 VSLVTNKNTLT
-550 TNTGDTINITAQ
+550 TNTGDTINVTAQ
-562 VRDANNVSLANMP
+562 VRDANNVGLANMP
-575 VSFTLLDAAAA
+575 VSFTLLDETTA

-598 TNANGEAVLTLKVGA
+598 TNADGEAVLTLKVGA

-643 RTQGAITANS
+643 RTQEAITANS

-666 LALGSKVKVT
+666 LAVGSKVKVT

-683 GAIVPNAQVSFKV
+683 GAVVTNAQVSFKV

-726 LAKATTALQNGL
+726 IAKATTALQNGL

-754 GASSNA
+754 SATSNA
-760 NTQAYNVFVSQSKSE
+760 NTQAYKLFVSPSKTILRTATD
-775 MKTSVD
+775 TS
-781 KNTLTIRVTDIN
+781 TLGIKVTDTN
-793 GGIKPN
+793 GGIKAG
-799 VPVYL
+799 VPVQL
-804 QLLNDGTKYG
+804 QILEG
-814 LSFDKLSQL
+814 
-823 ITDDKGIVE
+823 IDKGITFSKASNLVTDANGF
-832 VNLVQSNVGLIS
+832 VQVDLVQSDIGLVS
-844 QLDHTADIKIIIN
+844 KLDHSAKVRVIVN
-857 DGIYRA
+857 DGVYQQT
-863 EEQTL
+863 EQTIDFTVTGT
-868 SIPIKGTNVQDVLST
+868 SIKDGFISKSVIT
-883 TTLIDSTQD
+883 DSLTD
-892 IPFNVSGRLLDGN
+892 TITVSGVAVDGN
-905 GLAIVSTPVELLNNG
+905 GRPIANQSIQLLKDGAALTVPMVNTDSNG
-920 IPTGLTATTNAFGQF
+920 KFTFTVNSQQLGAATD
-935 TYSGILPKNLTASDG
+935 S
-950 TYNLSARVST
+950 
-960 NGITQTFDLLKLVN
+960 TFDLQARITNANATL
-974 STSKEPS
+974 TSQPFS
-981 YVYENN
+981 LG
-987 TTKDLEVNK
+987 TLT
-996 SQKVTVTL
+996 KVTATNLSLKVSQNNQTAINNEIKVETPTTVTVDL
-1004 PKSTANSTVYVSSS
+1004 PSTVADGTIIYLTTNKGTLGTNGETRVSVAAQN
-1018 KGLLS
+1018 G
-1023 TTPIIDINLPS
+1023 
-1034 LASRIPVVVNSNKQA
+1034 QA
-1049 VFYVISNA
+1049 VFNNIQSKSP
-1057 TGVSTLTTE
+1057 GVATLTVE
-1066 YTDTDTTTIPTNE
+1066 YNGAKQLEQDITYITDKVAKLLVQVTNT
-1079 TVSDNITFVSINPTK
+1079 TVSVNGETK
-1094 LTLQSVNTFLRTE
+1094 VIASVR
-1107 GSTDIIATVKDGNDA
+1107 DINDA
-1122 PVKNAIVT
+1122 PVKNALVEFST
-1130 FNNNTDASGGKLSN
+1130 VEDASSGKLSSGTALTDASGNAVVSYFAGKN
-1144 SIAMTDANGQAKVTY
+1144 
-1159 TAGATSTPSNGVIIN
+1159 ATPVNGVKIST
-1174 ATVKSIKID
+1174 AVKSVKLGNSYLPVT
-1183 GVEDTSRQFN
+1183 GVQPQTTTFTVQN
-1193 LSSSTN
+1193 LSAWIGFAFADKVAPTADN
-1199 LTVQTNASYIG
+1199 IYYIR
-1210 IAFSDKILTSDSNT
+1210 A
-1224 DPSVYQ
+1224 
-1230 VYYEKYGSIFVT
+1230 GSIFIN
-1242 NSLGQPAVNQPV
+1242 NSIGQPAVNQEV
-1254 SLSFIPTQYYKG
+1254 SISIVPKTYGVGLWKFIAKVPGVAAIPEVKD
-1266 YWTVVTNAQGEKSW
+1266 
-1280 GINHYLSASL
+1280 
-1290 NPNTNLVEYPTT
+1290 PTT
-1302 ITKIIYP
+1302 GAITTVGKDAIPEQPAKWIRQSFMGGSTINGFFSCLSEDFNKNATLDSGEDYNGDGWLTPINPITVLAP
-1309 NGYSYPPQSIT
+1309 NGTQ
-1320 LSNIQNGQVT
+1320 
-1330 CASEDKNTNNF
+1330 
-1341 LDIGEDINGNN
+1341 
-1352 SLDPRNPLIILSRTN
+1352 ILST
-1367 QVLVNNQTLITD
+1367 QTVKTD
-1379 SSGKLDFKIRYPKEY
+1379 ATGKLDFSIRYAKEY
-1394 AQWFSGNFAVTTKVD
+1394 AQWLTATVRVTTKVD
-1409 GSNFVQQRFIE
+1409 GSEFSQERDISLPVLDDDVITE
-1420 DFPALANDVEFGP
+1420 DNKG
-1433 PAIRPNWTSPYGK
+1433 IRPNTISPFG
-1446 VGIAKGDTLM
+1446 TLVSSTM
-1456 NIWGNQYD
+1456 LPY
-1464 ATQDDCSSKY
+1464 CSFSANN

>member
-30 GNDTLPPPSN
+30 GNDTLPPPSK
-40 PGQSNGGTTTPT
+40 PGQSNGDTTTPT
-52 TNVKDVDNIT
+52 TNVKDVDSIT

-169 AAPSISTEITNVIND
+169 AAPATSTEITNVIND

-339 DNKPISNAPI
+339 DNKPIGNAPI

-454 KPVSNAPVAFSYPTL
+454 KPVTNAPVAFSYPTL

-512 VNASSNAKTTTAV
+512 VNASSNDKTATAV

-540 VSFFTNKDLT
+540 VNLVTDKDTLT
-550 TNTGDTINITAQ
+550 TNTGDTINVTAQ
-562 VRDANNVSLANMP
+562 VRDTNNVSLANMP
-575 VSFTLLDAAAA
+575 VSFTLLDSATA

-598 TNANGEAVLTLKVGA
+598 TDANGEAVLTFKVGA

-666 LALGSKVKVT
+666 LAFGSKVKVT
-676 ALAIDKN
+676 ALAMDKN
-683 GAIVPNAQVSFKV
+683 GAVVPNAQVSFKV

-710 NTNANGEATI
+710 NTNANGEAII

-754 GASSNA
+754 SATSNA
-760 NTQAYNVFVSQSKSE
+760 NTPAYQFFVNKSKDSLTTGSDE
-775 MKTSVD
+775 M
-781 KNTLTIRVTDIN
+781 TLTIHVTDTK
-793 GGIKPN
+793 GGIKAN

-804 QLLNDGTKYG
+804 QILDNGVSYG
-814 LSFDKLSQL
+814 LSFDKTSSLTTDSSGNVVVTLKQSDIGLLSRL
-823 ITDDKGIVE
+823 NHDAKVKVIV
-832 VNLVQSNVGLIS
+832 
-844 QLDHTADIKIIIN
+844 N
-857 DGIYRA
+857 DGNYQA

-868 SIPIKGTNVQDVLST
+868 DIAVSGTVIQNATASQTSVLPTDNVTLTGTLLDGTQKAIANTTIELFNENDPTTVVATAVTNAAGTYSITKTVSQLGADVGSKINLAVRVSNQANPASYQVFSNLYTLTKLTPNTTTITVSQNGVNTVSNEALVDQPYTITVNTPKVAGITKVYLST
-883 TTLIDSTQD
+883 TKGQLTVGSQ
-892 IPFNVSGRLLDGN
+892 
-905 GLAIVSTPVELLNNG
+905 
-920 IPTGLTATTNAFGQF
+920 TGTR
-935 TYSGILPKNLTASDG
+935 I
-950 TYNLSARVST
+950 SA
-960 NGITQTFDLLKLVN
+960 D
-974 STSKEPS
+974 
-981 YVYENN
+981 
-987 TTKDLEVNK
+987 
-996 SQKVTVTL
+996 VTGG
-1004 PKSTANSTVYVSSS
+1004 K
-1018 KGLLS
+1018 
-1023 TTPIIDINLPS
+1023 
-1034 LASRIPVVVNSNKQA
+1034 A
-1049 VFYVISNA
+1049 VFSLTSGTPGNA
-1057 TGVSTLTTE
+1057 VLTVE
-1066 YTDTDTTTIPTNE
+1066 DEQGKPLL
-1079 TVSDNITFVSINPTK
+1079 SDNISFISRDVQKFFLNSDITI
-1094 LTLQSVNTFLRTE
+1094 VNTNGEAKVT
-1107 GSTDIIATVKDGNDA
+1107 ATVKDSLDR
-1122 PVKNAIVT
+1122 PIKNAIVE
-1130 FNNNTDASGGKLSN
+1130 FSLVKDASGGRISN
-1144 SIAMTDANGQAKVTY
+1144 AYVLTDETGLATIRYYAGKVP
-1159 TAGATSTPSNGVIIN
+1159 TAVDAVQIKSDVKAVRVGNTDMLINSPKTATKT
-1174 ATVKSIKID
+1174 
-1183 GVEDTSRQFN
+1183 
-1193 LSSSTN
+1193 
-1199 LTVQTNASYIG
+1199 LTVQNQAASIG
-1210 IAFSDKILTSDSNT
+1210 VSFSDKVASSD
-1224 DPSVYQ
+1224 DQ
-1230 VYYEKYGSIFVT
+1230 VYYIMNGSIYVV
-1242 NSLGQPAVNQPV
+1242 NSTGKPVVNQPV
-1254 SLSFIPTQYYKG
+1254 SVSVIPDYYRGGEFYAATDASGNAVAWGMRAYRDFSKTLGIIPTKIEDITCRAEDLNLNNILDG
-1266 YWTVVTNAQGEKSW
+1266 GEDT
-1280 GINHYLSASL
+1280 
-1290 NPNTNLVEYPTT
+1290 NTN
-1302 ITKIIYP
+1302 
-1309 NGYSYPPQSIT
+1309 
-1320 LSNIQNGQVT
+1320 
-1330 CASEDKNTNNF
+1330 
-1341 LDIGEDINGNN
+1341 
-1352 SLDPRNPLIILSRTN
+1352 
-1367 QVLVNNQTLITD
+1367 
-1379 SSGKLDFKIRYPKEY
+1379 GKLDPFNPVAILGGDGSVLTQDGTATLTTDATGKLDIKLRYAKDT
-1394 AQWFSGNFAVTTKVD
+1394 ANWFTANVRVTTKVD
-1409 GSNFVQQRFIE
+1409 GTEYVQQRSKFEFPVLVTDIT
-1420 DFPALANDVEFGP
+1420 DFT
-1433 PAIRPNWTSPYGK
+1433 IRPNWRSPFADGAVINPIDSGSGYNVCLTPYK
-1446 VGIAKGDTLM
+1446 
-1456 NIWGNQYD
+1456 
-1464 ATQDDCSSKY
+1464 

>member
-52 TNVKDVDNIT
+52 TNVKDVDSIT

-84 LKSGKPVEGVIVDAI
+84 LKSGKPVEGVIVDAT

-169 AAPSISTEITNVIND
+169 AAPATSTEITNVIND

-298 TNTGSV
+298 TNSGSV

-316 PNVDSIPLTIGS
+316 PNVDSIPLTTGS

-339 DNKPISNAPI
+339 DNKPIGNAPI

-437 TPNAQF
+437 APNAQF
-443 SVTATTLGKDG
+443 SITATTLGKDG
-454 KPVSNAPVAFSYPTL
+454 RPVSNAPVAFSYPTL

-512 VNASSNAKTTTAV
+512 VNASSNDKTATAV

-540 VSFFTNKDLT
+540 VNLVTDKDTLT
-550 TNTGDTINITAQ
+550 TNTGDTINVTAQ
-562 VRDANNVSLANMP
+562 VRDTNNVSLANMP
-575 VSFTLLDAAAA
+575 VSFTLLDSATA

-598 TNANGEAVLTLKVGA
+598 TDANGEAVLTFKVGA

-666 LALGSKVKVT
+666 LAFGSKVKVT
-676 ALAIDKN
+676 ALAMDKN
-683 GAIVPNAQVSFKV
+683 GAVVPNAQVSFKV

-710 NTNANGEATI
+710 NTNANGEAII

-754 GASSNA
+754 SATSNA
-760 NTQAYNVFVSQSKSE
+760 NTPAYQFFVNKSKDSLTTGSDE
-775 MKTSVD
+775 M
-781 KNTLTIRVTDIN
+781 TLTIHVTDTK
-793 GGIKPN
+793 GGIKAN

-804 QLLNDGTKYG
+804 QILDNGVSYG
-814 LSFDKLSQL
+814 LSFDKTSSLTTDSSGNVVVTLKQSDIGLLSRL
-823 ITDDKGIVE
+823 NHDAKVKVIV
-832 VNLVQSNVGLIS
+832 
-844 QLDHTADIKIIIN
+844 N
-857 DGIYRA
+857 DGNYQA

-868 SIPIKGTNVQDVLST
+868 DIAVSGTVIQNATASQTSVLPTDNVTLTGTLLDGTQKAIANTTIELFNENDPTTVVATAVTNAAGTYSITKTVSQLGADVGSKINLAVRASNQANPASYQVFSNLYTLTKLTPNTTTITVSQNGVNTVSNEALVDQPYTITVNTPKVAGITKVYLST
-883 TTLIDSTQD
+883 TKGQLTVGSQ
-892 IPFNVSGRLLDGN
+892 
-905 GLAIVSTPVELLNNG
+905 
-920 IPTGLTATTNAFGQF
+920 TGTR
-935 TYSGILPKNLTASDG
+935 I
-950 TYNLSARVST
+950 SA
-960 NGITQTFDLLKLVN
+960 D
-974 STSKEPS
+974 
-981 YVYENN
+981 
-987 TTKDLEVNK
+987 
-996 SQKVTVTL
+996 VTGG
-1004 PKSTANSTVYVSSS
+1004 K
-1018 KGLLS
+1018 
-1023 TTPIIDINLPS
+1023 
-1034 LASRIPVVVNSNKQA
+1034 A
-1049 VFYVISNA
+1049 VFSLTSGTPGNA
-1057 TGVSTLTTE
+1057 VLTVE
-1066 YTDTDTTTIPTNE
+1066 DEQAKPLL
-1079 TVSDNITFVSINPTK
+1079 SDNISFISRNVDKFFLNSDITI
-1094 LTLQSVNTFLRTE
+1094 VNTNGEAKVT
-1107 GSTDIIATVKDGNDA
+1107 ATVKDSLDR
-1122 PVKNAIVT
+1122 PIKNAIVE
-1130 FNNNTDASGGKLSN
+1130 FSLVKDASGGRISN
-1144 SIAMTDANGQAKVTY
+1144 AYVLTDETGLATIRYYAGKVP
-1159 TAGATSTPSNGVIIN
+1159 TAVDAVQIKSDVKAVRVGNTDMLINSPKTATKT
-1174 ATVKSIKID
+1174 
-1183 GVEDTSRQFN
+1183 
-1193 LSSSTN
+1193 
-1199 LTVQTNASYIG
+1199 LTVQNQAASIG
-1210 IAFSDKILTSDSNT
+1210 VSFSDKVASSD
-1224 DPSVYQ
+1224 DQ
-1230 VYYEKYGSIFVT
+1230 VYYIMNGSIYVV
-1242 NSLGQPAVNQPV
+1242 NSTGKPVVNQPV
-1254 SLSFIPTQYYKG
+1254 SVSVIPDYYRGGEFYAATDASGNAVAWGMRAYRDFSKTLGIIPTKIEDITCRAEDLNLNNILDG
-1266 YWTVVTNAQGEKSW
+1266 GEDT
-1280 GINHYLSASL
+1280 
-1290 NPNTNLVEYPTT
+1290 NTN
-1302 ITKIIYP
+1302 
-1309 NGYSYPPQSIT
+1309 
-1320 LSNIQNGQVT
+1320 
-1330 CASEDKNTNNF
+1330 
-1341 LDIGEDINGNN
+1341 
-1352 SLDPRNPLIILSRTN
+1352 
-1367 QVLVNNQTLITD
+1367 
-1379 SSGKLDFKIRYPKEY
+1379 GKLDPFNPVAILGGDGSVLTQDGTATLTTDATGKLDIKLRYAKDT
-1394 AQWFSGNFAVTTKVD
+1394 ANWFTANVRVTTKVD
-1409 GSNFVQQRFIE
+1409 GTEYVQQRSKFEFPVLVTDIT
-1420 DFPALANDVEFGP
+1420 DFT
-1433 PAIRPNWTSPYGK
+1433 IRPNWRSPFADGAVINPIDSGSGYNVCLTPYK
-1446 VGIAKGDTLM
+1446 
-1456 NIWGNQYD
+1456 
-1464 ATQDDCSSKY
+1464 

>member
-30 GNDTLPPPSN
+30 GNDTIQPAK

-52 TNVKDVDNIT
+52 TNVKDVDSMT

-67 DTFILKQDE
+67 NTFILKQDE

-147 SISVKPTNS
+147 SISVKPTNI
-156 KQAIT
+156 KQTIT

-169 AAPSISTEITNVIND
+169 AAPSISSEITNVIND

-202 TQITVSA
+202 TKITVSA
-209 FVADSKGGALKNVPV
+209 FVADDKGGALKNVPV
-224 TFDLSNL
+224 TFDLPNL

-247 DRGIATITLQVMS
+247 DKGIATITLQVMS

-372 SGQATVTFTVNSLT
+372 SGQAIVTFTVNSLT

-393 IEGFTVNASSNGKFA
+393 IQGFTVNASSNGKFA

-437 TPNAQF
+437 APNAQF
-443 SVTATTLGKDG
+443 SITATTLGKDG

-477 SSSPNTNGS
+477 NSSTNTNGS

-512 VNASSNAKTTTAV
+512 VNASSNAKTATAV

-540 VSFFTNKDLT
+540 VNLVTDKDTLT
-550 TNTGDTINITAQ
+550 TNTGDTINVTAQ
-562 VRDANNVSLANMP
+562 VRDTNNVSLANMP
-575 VSFTLLDAAAA
+575 VSFTLLDSATA

-598 TNANGEAVLTLKVGA
+598 TDANGEAVLTFKVGA

-666 LALGSKVKVT
+666 LAFGSKVKVT
-676 ALAIDKN
+676 ALAMDKN
-683 GAIVPNAQVSFKV
+683 GAVVPNAQVSFKV

-710 NTNANGEATI
+710 NTNATGEATI
-720 EVEIKD
+720 EVEIKE

-754 GASSNA
+754 SATSNA
-760 NTQAYNVFVSQSKSE
+760 NTEAYKLFVSPSKQTLTTANDS
-775 MKTSVD
+775 S
-781 KNTLTIRVTDIN
+781 TLTIRVTDVN
-793 GGIKPN
+793 GGIKAGI
-799 VPVYL
+799 PVQL
-804 QLLNDGTKYG
+804 QMVDGIDKG
-814 LSFDKLSQL
+814 LSFNKTSQL
-823 ITDDKGIVE
+823 TTDANGLVIVD
-832 VNLVQSNVGLIS
+832 LVQSDIGLAS
-844 QLDHTADIKIIIN
+844 KLDHTGKIKVIVN
-857 DGIYRA
+857 DGVYKQQ
-863 EEQTL
+863 EQELVFKITGTKVSNPTASKTSVNDSETVILSGKLVTGQVVNGVETPIANTELELFNSADPSTVLATISTDTVGQYTL
-868 SIPIKGTNVQDVLST
+868 NK
-883 TTLIDSTQD
+883 
-892 IPFNVSGRLLDGN
+892 
-905 GLAIVSTPVELLNNG
+905 IVSEL
-920 IPTGLTATTNAFGQF
+920 
-935 TYSGILPKNLTASDG
+935 
-950 TYNLSARVST
+950 
-960 NGITQTFDLLKLVN
+960 
-974 STSKEPS
+974 
-981 YVYENN
+981 
-987 TTKDLEVNK
+987 
-996 SQKVTVTL
+996 
-1004 PKSTANSTVYVSSS
+1004 
-1018 KGLLS
+1018 
-1023 TTPIIDINLPS
+1023 
-1034 LASRIPVVVNSNKQA
+1034 
-1049 VFYVISNA
+1049 
-1057 TGVSTLTTE
+1057 
-1066 YTDTDTTTIPTNE
+1066 
-1079 TVSDNITFVSINPTK
+1079 
-1094 LTLQSVNTFLRTE
+1094 
-1107 GSTDIIATVKDGNDA
+1107 GSTDNNGKLNLSLRVRDTALSTYQVFNDIYTLTKVNSANIAMVVYNTTSVIKGDEAINNEVSVTDSHAVTLNVPKAIITSANFNNAVSPVIYVSTTKGTLIQGTQTGTRIAVPVIIDSAGDWKAQLTINSNVAGSATIKFETDKAIELKTDNVTFISKDVRKLFLNPNISIVNTNGEAKITATVKDGADR
-1122 PVKNAIVT
+1122 PIRNAIVE
-1130 FNNNTDASGGKLSN
+1130 FSVIKDASGGRIGSSYAL
-1144 SIAMTDANGQAKVTY
+1144 TDDSGL
-1159 TAGATSTPSNGVIIN
+1159 ATISYFSGKIPTQTNGVTIRS
-1174 ATVKSIKID
+1174 TVKNVRIGNTNELVISPQTT
-1183 GVEDTSRQFN
+1183 DTS
-1193 LSSSTN
+1193 
-1199 LTVQTNASYIG
+1199 LTVQNQASYIG
-1210 IAFSDKILTSDSNT
+1210 VSLADKLDTTLN
-1224 DPSVYQ
+1224 DP
-1230 VYYEKYGSIFVT
+1230 VYYFKDGSLYVV
-1242 NSLGQPAVNQPV
+1242 NSLGKPAVNQPV
-1254 SLSFIPTQYYKG
+1254 SIAISPDYYRGGEFTVLTNSSGTQYWALQY
-1266 YWTVVTNAQGEKSW
+1266 YRNFTDS
-1280 GINHYLSASL
+1280 SL
-1290 NPNTNLVEYPTT
+1290 MKIDTTSLRYATNLDE
-1302 ITKIIYP
+1302 ITC
-1309 NGYSYPPQSIT
+1309 QS
-1320 LSNIQNGQVT
+1320 
-1330 CASEDKNTNNF
+1330 
-1341 LDIGEDINGNN
+1341 EDINNN
-1352 SLDPRNPLIILSRTN
+1352 GILDIFEDVNNNGKLDPFNPVTLLSRDGTP
-1367 QVLVNNQTLITD
+1367 VALSGDGTATLVTD
-1379 SSGKLDFKIRYPKEY
+1379 NTGKLDFKLRYPKDT
-1394 AQWFSGNFAVTTKVD
+1394 ASWFTAKLTVSTKVD
-1409 GSNFVQQRFIE
+1409 GTESRNQLQRIE
-1420 DFPALANDVEFGP
+1420 FPVLVSDVTDFT
-1433 PAIRPNWTSPYGK
+1433 IRPNWKSPFAYANVIKINNDGK
-1446 VGIAKGDTLM
+1446 CIAPLP
-1456 NIWGNQYD
+1456 
-1464 ATQDDCSSKY
+1464 

>member
-52 TNVKDVDNIT
+52 TNVKDVDSIT

-84 LKSGKPVEGVIVDAI
+84 LKSGKPVEGVIVDAT

-147 SISVKPTNS
+147 SISVKPTNI
-156 KQAIT
+156 KQTIT

-169 AAPSISTEITNVIND
+169 AAPSISSEITNVIND
-184 ARSLML
+184 ARSLTL

-202 TQITVSA
+202 TKITVSA
-209 FVADSKGGALKNVPV
+209 FVADDKGGALKNVPV
-224 TFDLSNL
+224 TFDLPNL

-247 DRGIATITLQVMS
+247 DKGIATITLQVMS

-316 PNVDSIPLTIGS
+316 PNVDSIPLTTGS

-372 SGQATVTFTVNSLT
+372 SGQAIVTFTVNSLT

-393 IEGFTVNASSNGKFA
+393 IQGFTVNASSNGKFA

-437 TPNAQF
+437 APNAQF
-443 SVTATTLGKDG
+443 SITATTLGKDG

-477 SSSPNTNGS
+477 NSSTNTNGS

-512 VNASSNAKTTTAV
+512 VNASSNAKTATAV

-540 VSFFTNKDLT
+540 VNLVTDKDTLT
-550 TNTGDTINITAQ
+550 TNTGDTINVTAQ
-562 VRDANNVSLANMP
+562 VRDTNNVSLANMP
-575 VSFTLLDAAAA
+575 VSFTLLDSATA

-598 TNANGEAVLTLKVGA
+598 TDANGEAVLTFKVGA

-666 LALGSKVKVT
+666 LAFGSKVKVT
-676 ALAIDKN
+676 ALAMDKN
-683 GAIVPNAQVSFKV
+683 GAVVPNAQVSFKV

-720 EVEIKD
+720 EVEIKE

-754 GASSNA
+754 SATSNA
-760 NTQAYNVFVSQSKSE
+760 NTEAYKLFVSPSKQTLTTANDS
-775 MKTSVD
+775 S
-781 KNTLTIRVTDIN
+781 TLTIRVTDVN
-793 GGIKPN
+793 GGIKAGI
-799 VPVYL
+799 PVQL
-804 QLLNDGTKYG
+804 QMVDGIDKG
-814 LSFDKLSQL
+814 LSFNKTSQL
-823 ITDDKGIVE
+823 TTDANGLVIVD
-832 VNLVQSNVGLIS
+832 LVQSDIGLAS
-844 QLDHTADIKIIIN
+844 KLDHTGKIKVIVN
-857 DGIYRA
+857 DGVYKQQ
-863 EEQTL
+863 EQELVFKITGTKVSNPTASKTSVNDSETVILSGKLVTGQVVNGVETPIANTELELFNSADPSTVLATISTDTVGQYTL
-868 SIPIKGTNVQDVLST
+868 NK
-883 TTLIDSTQD
+883 
-892 IPFNVSGRLLDGN
+892 
-905 GLAIVSTPVELLNNG
+905 IVSEL
-920 IPTGLTATTNAFGQF
+920 
-935 TYSGILPKNLTASDG
+935 
-950 TYNLSARVST
+950 
-960 NGITQTFDLLKLVN
+960 
-974 STSKEPS
+974 
-981 YVYENN
+981 
-987 TTKDLEVNK
+987 
-996 SQKVTVTL
+996 
-1004 PKSTANSTVYVSSS
+1004 
-1018 KGLLS
+1018 
-1023 TTPIIDINLPS
+1023 
-1034 LASRIPVVVNSNKQA
+1034 
-1049 VFYVISNA
+1049 
-1057 TGVSTLTTE
+1057 
-1066 YTDTDTTTIPTNE
+1066 
-1079 TVSDNITFVSINPTK
+1079 
-1094 LTLQSVNTFLRTE
+1094 
-1107 GSTDIIATVKDGNDA
+1107 GSTDNNGKLNLSLRVRDTALSTYQVFNDIYTLTKVNSANIAMVVYKATSVIEADKAINNEVSVTDPHAVTLNVPKAIITSANFNNAVSPVIYVSTTKGTLIQGTQTGTRIAVPVIIDSAGDWKAQLTINSNVAGSATIKFETDKAIELKTDNVTFISKDVRKLFLNPNISIVNTNGEAKITATVKDGDDR
-1122 PVKNAIVT
+1122 PIRNAIVE
-1130 FNNNTDASGGKLSN
+1130 FSLIKDASGGRISSSYAL
-1144 SIAMTDANGQAKVTY
+1144 TDDSGL
-1159 TAGATSTPSNGVIIN
+1159 ATISYFSGKIPTQTNGVTIRS
-1174 ATVKSIKID
+1174 TVKNVRIGNTNAD
-1183 GVEDTSRQFN
+1183 VGPQTTDTS
-1193 LSSSTN
+1193 
-1199 LTVQTNASYIG
+1199 LTVQNQASYIG
-1210 IAFSDKILTSDSNT
+1210 VSLADKLDTTLN
-1224 DPSVYQ
+1224 DP
-1230 VYYEKYGSIFVT
+1230 VYYFKDGSLYVV
-1242 NSLGQPAVNQPV
+1242 NSLGKPAVNQPV
-1254 SLSFIPTQYYKG
+1254 SIAISPDYYRGGEFTVLTNSSGTQYWALQY
-1266 YWTVVTNAQGEKSW
+1266 YRNFTDS
-1280 GINHYLSASL
+1280 SL
-1290 NPNTNLVEYPTT
+1290 MKIDTTSLRYATNLDE
-1302 ITKIIYP
+1302 ITC
-1309 NGYSYPPQSIT
+1309 QS
-1320 LSNIQNGQVT
+1320 
-1330 CASEDKNTNNF
+1330 
-1341 LDIGEDINGNN
+1341 EDINNN
-1352 SLDPRNPLIILSRTN
+1352 GILDISEDVNNNGKLDPFNPVTLLSRDGTP
-1367 QVLVNNQTLITD
+1367 VALSGDGTATLVTD
-1379 SSGKLDFKIRYPKEY
+1379 NTGKLDFKLRYPKDT
-1394 AQWFSGNFAVTTKVD
+1394 ASWFTAKLTVSTKVD
-1409 GSNFVQQRFIE
+1409 GTESRNQLQRIE
-1420 DFPALANDVEFGP
+1420 FPVLVSDVTDFT
-1433 PAIRPNWTSPYGK
+1433 IRPNWKSPFAYANVIKINNDGK
-1446 VGIAKGDTLM
+1446 CVAPLP
-1456 NIWGNQYD
+1456 
-1464 ATQDDCSSKY
+1464 